1 MLPGMKY
8 LSADTI
14 ARKPINEEGV
24 EVFDI
29 FGEDENEDDYPY
41 LLDGEWRGP
50 CDRPMFKD
58 LTYTLSSGFKEWR
71 PYFDFTKRFALKPLN
86 DRTWRIL
93 SLGDLGTWFD
103 HQLDTYLESAVASN
117 DLAMVQEL
125 CRTNHDPNQTFAC
138 SPRQSAY
145 AVQPIVGQAENFE
158 PDDILYGATPL
169 NLAVLN
175 GNEDIVRVL
184 IDAGADLN
192 KKDGRGRSAL
202 LCAVYGLD
210 TLTITPANLA
220 LISQTSPAHLSIIRN
235 CILPHPSI
243 TLSTL
248 NAPQDEIK
256 GITPLCLASY
266 LGKEVVVKC
275 LLEAGKVDVD
285 ATDRKGATAL
295 MYAVK
300 TLLRHGASPDQTDSN
315 GWSSIQYGQMYPEI
329 VQMFEEALRCKRPEV
344 LHLLTPPES
353 PQPRS
358 AASTLDRAADGSSNT
373 ALPHAL
379 SQSLVRYPLYYSK
392 LSSLLSSL
400 PAAQTISSKDGA
412 LTLQPSTSPSPNS
425 GSAANGRKSSSEVA
439 LAQQIQRTTHTAL
452 LEAIKLGDYMS
463 LQSLLM
469 APPVLNDTAG
479 SVSSGPNV
487 ALVNHHDPQTG
498 LTPLH
503 HALRTRP
510 LPSMETVKILYQA
523 GADMNAQSHY
533 GRTALHHLCRFS
545 LEHAL
550 APITDENTLVSNA
563 VAAATAAPSTPT
575 GVVIEEYKPSR
586 RKHRH
591 RTETSGSAG
600 SNHLTPMGKELPSSS
615 AASTTSSNDLS
626 TGPRHPHGTLI
637 DTGAVKSAS
646 PEEIQRASQ
655 HLAACCRLLL
665 RLGSLVNIADRHGN
679 TPLHFAVE
687 YGGVLEVVS
696 VLVKEGADNE
706 QRNTKGL
713 KPLDV
718 VRGEQSEEMRRILE
732 SGRSKSSGDGPDDGK
747 TDSKAV
753 VPAYHA
759 RDSILKPLNLP
770 ETLHEVDFQFNQVL
784 QNLEHYQNHTSV
796 SIETSLQYITDQ
808 ILLGWSPENQGAN
821 GYGQSQEE
829 YNADLVSS
837 LENLKYEL
845 ESTYELLMI
854 TEEQYRDVITFYE
867 TELDEMTRQNLTVL
881 TAYDSEKSKVTG
893 LYSVYTR
900 LIEQLE
906 ELEAENEGL
915 KTELEEKKRRG
926 LVSLGRLVNG
936 AMGGQWSGSRNG
948 TSISLAKRKAAMIK
962 KNADSLM
969 TTALDEE
976 HIGEGQDDDALA
988 SLPRPSMVLMSQ
1000 DMLSSNTSGGASA
1013 TGSHPLVLNHEGS
1026 VTFGGLDERE
1036 LTIPRPTSPTQT
1048 IISSSEQEPAFHSIA
1063 VLSQKVSLLEQELS
1077 SKTCDIKERD
1087 LLVGELS
1094 ELIEEQSRTFED
1106 EIKHRGE
1113 RIESLEKI
1121 IGRAEGG
1128 ENVQTLVDELAVRM
1142 IVQEDEQLKKQRIQS
1157 GIAPSLSACGD
1168 SASGR
1173 VSGDWTFLLKATG
1186 ASKKTL
1192 KSGQNEELMVE
1203 TLKQELQMSRTQT
1216 ARLELAN
1223 TSLKE
1228 RWQQAM
1234 HELEAVRKSEAQSE
1248 QEQQQNK
1255 HKQQQQQ
1262 QQQKKHHLKGDAGL
1276 GGSSNA
1282 NVVGTDVESLASTMI
1297 SSQKDPRVTRFF
1309 VPKQAGHIQDEPLL
1323 FSLDE
1328 NGQPQEEFPSLEEIE
1343 MVFEILMANLAEISR
1358 DAEEA
1363 DQRLLECNK
1372 AKEQIYQKCLFLDSL
1387 QKSLDENVDKIVSQP
1402 VKAGDSPPNFMQDQL
1417 KLQTQ
1422 LNQLMDQAESVT
1434 ALYDKLK
1441 KDLQDYKSEK
1451 QGRLRELDQV
1461 RDLMR
1466 KIGPQELLRG
1476 LLVKLDSDQQPNDA
1490 AAQARREAIA
1500 TAVAQG
1506 MELAAE
1512 LAGDDDNNNGNETRA
1527 NSQHWRNSCS
1537 VVDEGDMQDAI
1548 DSRLET
1554 ASIDYYTQ
1562 SCSISDHKLFI
1573 QSLCSTLYALQ
1584 MTTTHQIVSLKTS
1597 LAESRASLALADQE
1611 LSNLNDQIAGLY
1623 DEVGTLR
1630 NQLRGLQQELDRL
1643 IQHRKAEVEKVWE
1656 IVGEVKI
1663 TSGGALNRLDDD
1675 DECSVSS
1682 ADTKELNR
1690 KSSIQSRALASSSRY
1705 TAAAAG
1711 QGTSATAAT
1720 EGSGDSTTQVAST
1733 TIPGEKTRDMTGES
1747 DSIVAR
1753 SLSISRAERASALR
1767 RISSPQTLSENDE
1780 YTSGSHP
1787 PSRTSHD
1794 FSDPGS
1800 ELDRHALISA
1810 EMDKLR
1816 SVHLHLLSTITEYK
1830 KQISVVKDRNLKL
1843 VATLLD
1849 RERVRLWTADGQDEV
1864 ISAIVGQH
1872 GGNNLHN
1879 LGPHSTRH
1887 NVHNHQPYHRH
1898 QQQQQHNYHQH
1909 LGSTANASSSVGA
1922 ISLGGDGSST
1932 ALTGSSS
1939 SLTGLGALGLSS
1951 SLNPGI
1957 ASGAKKHHHLSLTAA
1972 EDGIKLLRCQLE
1984 RIRQS
1989 EMTRFTEMGIGLTM
2003 NYASLYNPAGSGAP
2017 SVAES
2022 VTGGGAAVDS
2032 LTATKGGGSQ
2042 TLAGRGGSK
2051 KVTLGNIGAGAST
2064 GGKTAVNLEAGVT
2077 PGAKV
2082 KSGEGKGEE
2091 AAFTKFEATLY
2102 SDEF

>member
-1 MLPGMKY
+1 MMMNL
-8 LSADTI
+8 AT
-14 ARKPINEEGV
+14 
-24 EVFDI
+24 
-29 FGEDENEDDYPY
+29 
-41 LLDGEWRGP
+41 
-50 CDRPMFKD
+50 
-58 LTYTLSSGFKEWR
+58 
-71 PYFDFTKRFALKPLN
+71 
-86 DRTWRIL
+86 
-93 SLGDLGTWFD
+93 
-103 HQLDTYLESAVASN
+103 AVASN
-117 DLAMVQEL
+117 DLALVQEL
-125 CRTNHDPNQTFAC
+125 CRAGQDPNQTFAC

-145 AVQPIVGQAENFE
+145 AVQPIILGRQAENFE

-175 GNEDIVRVL
+175 GNEEIVRVL

-192 KKDGRGRSAL
+192 KKDGRGRTPL

-220 LISQTSPAHLSIIRN
+220 LISQTSPAHLSILRH

-295 MYAVK
+295 MYAARDRHMAVVT

-329 VQMFEEALRCKRPEV
+329 VQMFEETLRCKRPEV

-353 PQPRS
+353 PQPIRTTVS
-358 AASTLDRAADGSSNT
+358 ALDRSADGSNNT
-373 ALPHAL
+373 ALPYAL

-400 PAAQTISSKDGA
+400 PAAQTITSKDGT
-412 LTLQPSTSPSPNS
+412 LTLQQSSP
-425 GSAANGRKSSSEVA
+425 ANGGNASGPKSSSEVA

-452 LEAIKLGDYMS
+452 LEAIKLGDFMS

-469 APPVLNDTAG
+469 APPTLNENGRNTAA
-479 SVSSGPNV
+479 SGGTGAGGTPNV

-550 APITDENTLVSNA
+550 SPIVDD
-563 VAAATAAPSTPT
+563 ATAAANAQAGTPT
-575 GVVIEEYKPSR
+575 SSTAGATLVDESRVHR

-591 RTETSGSAG
+591 RTNTNGSAS
-600 SNHLTPMGKELPSSS
+600 SNHLTPNGKDQPGSS

-637 DTGAVKSAS
+637 DTGAVKTAS
-646 PEEIQRASQ
+646 PEEIKRASK
-655 HLAACCRLLL
+655 HLADCCRLLL

-696 VLVKEGADNE
+696 VLVKEGADIE

-732 SGRSKSSGDGPDDGK
+732 SGRTPAPGDPAEPGSI
-747 TDSKAV
+747 TSHAV
-753 VPAYHA
+753 VPAYQA

-808 ILLGWSPENQGAN
+808 ILLGWSPDNQGAN
-821 GYGQSQEE
+821 GQVQSQEE

-854 TEEQYRDVITFYE
+854 TEEQYKDVITFYE

-881 TAYDSEKSKVTG
+881 TSYDSEKSKVSG
-893 LYSVYTR
+893 LYGIYTR

-936 AMGGQWSGSRNG
+936 AMGGSWTGTRNG
-948 TSISLAKRKAAMIK
+948 TPITLAKTKATLIK
-962 KNADSLM
+962 KNNEKSSLA

-976 HIGEGQDDDALA
+976 HVTQGSDGKLDG
-988 SLPRPSMVLMSQ
+988 LPRPNMVFASPAA
-1000 DMLSSNTSGGASA
+1000 LSIEVIQPGHDTLDGQ
-1013 TGSHPLVLNHEGS
+1013 EG
-1026 VTFGGLDERE
+1026 RE
-1036 LTIPRPTSPTQT
+1036 PIILRPTSPTQT
-1048 IISSSEQEPAFHSIA
+1048 ILSSSEEEPTMHTIA

-1087 LLVGELS
+1087 LLVSELTD
-1094 ELIEEQSRTFED
+1094 LIEEQSKAFD
-1106 EIKHRGE
+1106 GEIKSREE
-1113 RIESLEKI
+1113 RIDGLMKI
-1121 IGRAEGG
+1121 LGRAEEG
-1128 ENVQTLVDELAVRM
+1128 EPVQTLVDELAVKIM
-1142 IVQEDEQLKKQRIQS
+1142 VQEDEQIKRQR
-1157 GIAPSLSACGD
+1157 
-1168 SASGR
+1168 
-1173 VSGDWTFLLKATG
+1173 
-1186 ASKKTL
+1186 L
-1192 KSGQNEELMVE
+1192 KSGLVTPSSGSHHGDSSSVTSPVAADWSFVLKASAGKPLTDQDEQDMVA
-1203 TLKQELQMSRTQT
+1203 TLKHELDLSKAQT

-1223 TSLKE
+1223 ASLKE

-1234 HELEAVRKSEAQSE
+1234 HELEEIRQSEAANSDSQ
-1248 QEQQQNK
+1248 
-1255 HKQQQQQ
+1255 
-1262 QQQKKHHLKGDAGL
+1262 A
-1276 GGSSNA
+1276 GGSTTGSGTGAGRAGADA
-1282 NVVGTDVESLASTMI
+1282 NNSTSAS
-1297 SSQKDPRVTRFF
+1297 SSVVTRPRTTKVF
-1309 VPKQAGHIQDEPLL
+1309 VSKTPHNPQDEPL
-1323 FSLDE
+1323 FITIDE
-1328 NGQPQEEFPSLEEIE
+1328 NGKPQEEFPSLEEIE
-1343 MVFEILMANLAEISR
+1343 LVFEILMANLAEISR

-1363 DQRLLECNK
+1363 DARLQECNR
-1372 AKEQIYQKCLFLDSL
+1372 AKEQIYRKCLYLDGL
-1387 QKSLDENVDKIVSQP
+1387 QKSLDENVEKIVSQP
-1402 VKAGDSPPNFMQDQL
+1402 FKAESTQPNFMKEQL
-1417 KLQTQ
+1417 KLQNQ
-1422 LNQLMDQAESVT
+1422 LNELMEQAESVT
-1434 ALYDKLK
+1434 NYFNKLK
-1441 KDLQDYKSEK
+1441 KDLQDYKEEK
-1451 QGRLRELDQV
+1451 QSRLKDLDRVRE
-1461 RDLMR
+1461 LMR

-1476 LLVKLDSDQQPNDA
+1476 LLVKLEGSQPEDA
-1490 AAQARREAIA
+1490 VTERRREAIA
-1500 TAVAQG
+1500 AAVAQG

-1512 LAGDDDNNNGNETRA
+1512 MAADEDNANAERA
-1527 NSQHWRNSCS
+1527 SSQLWRNSCS
-1537 VVDEGDMQDAI
+1537 VVDEGDDQEAI
-1548 DSRLET
+1548 DSRLTT
-1554 ASIDYYTQ
+1554 ASIDHYTQ

-1597 LAESRASLALADQE
+1597 LAESRASLVLADQE

-1663 TSGGALNRLDDD
+1663 TGGGLSKLMDDD
-1675 DECSVSS
+1675 DEGSVSS
-1682 ADTKELNR
+1682 ADTAR
-1690 KSSIQSRALASSSRY
+1690 KSSIQSRALATSSRY
-1705 TAAAAG
+1705 STALGGAGLG
-1711 QGTSATAAT
+1711 QGDMN
-1720 EGSGDSTTQVAST
+1720 GDSTGTLVNSVNGSGIGGGGGHDT
-1733 TIPGEKTRDMTGES
+1733 GSKTGGDR
-1747 DSIVAR
+1747 DSIAR
-1753 SLSISRAERASALR
+1753 SLSISRAERASVLR
-1767 RISSPQTLSENDE
+1767 RVSSPPTLSENDE
-1780 YTSGSHP
+1780 ESFSTP
-1787 PSRTSHD
+1787 PSRASHEY
-1794 FSDPGS
+1794 SDRGSMGGGS

-1830 KQISVVKDRNLKL
+1830 KQITVVKDRNLKL

-1872 GGNNLHN
+1872 GGGHNSHNNSATPLAA
-1879 LGPHSTRH
+1879 
-1887 NVHNHQPYHRH
+1887 QPAYS
-1898 QQQQQHNYHQH
+1898 
-1909 LGSTANASSSVGA
+1909 GSGASSNTVGA
-1922 ISLGGDGSST
+1922 VSMGESFVAPPGSSNNNGM
-1932 ALTGSSS
+1932 AGSMSS
-1939 SLTGLGALGLSS
+1939 VN
-1951 SLNPGI
+1951 LNPGV
-1957 ASGAKKHHHLSLTAA
+1957 AAGTKKHHHLSLTAA

-1989 EMTRFTEMGIGLTM
+1989 EITRFTEMGVGLTM
-2003 NYASLYNPAGSGAP
+2003 NYSSLYPG
-2017 SVAES
+2017 
-2022 VTGGGAAVDS
+2022 
-2032 LTATKGGGSQ
+2032 
-2042 TLAGRGGSK
+2042 
-2051 KVTLGNIGAGAST
+2051 IGANAGTGAGGVGGVAGADGST
-2064 GGKTAVNLEAGVT
+2064 LIPPAVGRKNGD
-2077 PGAKV
+2077 
-2082 KSGEGKGEE
+2082 S
-2091 AAFTKFEATLY
+2091 AFSRFEATLY
-2102 SDEF
+2102 SDLEKRYGA

>member
-1 MLPGMKY
+1 MNL
-8 LSADTI
+8 A
-14 ARKPINEEGV
+14 
-24 EVFDI
+24 
-29 FGEDENEDDYPY
+29 
-41 LLDGEWRGP
+41 
-50 CDRPMFKD
+50 
-58 LTYTLSSGFKEWR
+58 
-71 PYFDFTKRFALKPLN
+71 
-86 DRTWRIL
+86 
-93 SLGDLGTWFD
+93 
-103 HQLDTYLESAVASN
+103 QAVASN
-117 DLAMVQEL
+117 DLALVQEL
-125 CRTNHDPNQTFAC
+125 CKNGQDPNQTFAC

-145 AVQPIVGQAENFE
+145 AVQPIMGHAENFE

-175 GNEDIVRVL
+175 GNENIVRVL

-192 KKDGRGRSAL
+192 KKDGRGRTPL

-220 LISQTSPAHLSIIRN
+220 LISQTSPAHLSILRN

-266 LGKEVVVKC
+266 LGKEIVVKC

-295 MYAVK
+295 MYAARDRHMPVVK

-329 VQMFEEALRCKRPEV
+329 VQLFEETLRCKRPEV

-353 PQPRS
+353 PQPRTSVS
-358 AASTLDRAADGSSNT
+358 ALDRTADGASNT
-373 ALPHAL
+373 AVPYAL

-400 PAAQTISSKDGA
+400 PVAQTITSKDGA
-412 LTLQPSTSPSPNS
+412 LTLQQSVAAGS
-425 GSAANGRKSSSEVA
+425 GGRKTSSEIA
-439 LAQQIQRTTHTAL
+439 LTQQIQRTTHAAL

-469 APPVLNDTAG
+469 SPPTLNDGNHNGQNGASNT
-479 SVSSGPNV
+479 PNV

-510 LPSMETVKILYQA
+510 LPSVETVKILYQA

-550 APITDENTLVSNA
+550 APVADDASAAA
-563 VAAATAAPSTPT
+563 VAASQATASAAISSSAPGAVTDD
-575 GVVIEEYKPSR
+575 SR
-586 RKHRH
+586 SGRRGNRH
-591 RTETSGSAG
+591 RTETNGSGG
-600 SNHLTPMGKELPSSS
+600 SNHLTPNGREGPASS

-626 TGPRHPHGTLI
+626 TGPRNPHAVLL
-637 DTGAVKSAS
+637 DVGAVKTAS
-646 PEEIQRASQ
+646 PEEIKRASK
-655 HLAACCRLLL
+655 HLADCCRLLL

-696 VLVKEGADNE
+696 VLVKEGADIE

-732 SGRSKSSGDGPDDGK
+732 SGRSKTAGETAEDGA
-747 TDSKAV
+747 TISNAL
-753 VPAYHA
+753 VPTYQA

-821 GYGQSQEE
+821 GAGQSQEE

-881 TAYDSEKSKVTG
+881 TSYDSEKSKVTG
-893 LYSVYTR
+893 LYSIYTR

-926 LVSLGRLVNG
+926 LVSLGRLVHG
-936 AMGGQWSGSRNG
+936 AMGGQWSGTRSG
-948 TSISLAKRKAAMIK
+948 SSISLAKRKAAAIRR
-962 KNADSLM
+962 NNEGHSVNG
-969 TTALDEE
+969 LDEQLSDIAE
-976 HIGEGQDDDALA
+976 SKLEELPQPDMVLAYQDDAGTTLA
-988 SLPRPSMVLMSQ
+988 DGSGNNSDSAGRSQENELTVPRPS
-1000 DMLSSNTSGGASA
+1000 
-1013 TGSHPLVLNHEGS
+1013 
-1026 VTFGGLDERE
+1026 
-1036 LTIPRPTSPTQT
+1036 SPTQT
-1048 IISSSEQEPAFHSIA
+1048 VLSSDNEPTLHTIA

-1087 LLVGELS
+1087 LLVGELTD
-1094 ELIEEQSRTFED
+1094 LIEQQSRAFD
-1106 EIKHRGE
+1106 GEIKSREE
-1113 RIESLEKI
+1113 RIDSLI
-1121 IGRAEGG
+1121 SILGRAEGG
-1128 ENVQTLVDELAVRM
+1128 EQVQALVDELAAKMKVHD
-1142 IVQEDEQLKKQRIQS
+1142 DETIKKQRIHS
-1157 GIAPSLSACGD
+1157 GLAGD
-1168 SASGR
+1168 RTPGTA
-1173 VSGDWTFLLKATG
+1173 SGDWSFLLAASSGAKDAAEQGEQDLVAKLKHELEMSKAE
-1186 ASKKTL
+1186 S
-1192 KSGQNEELMVE
+1192 E
-1203 TLKQELQMSRTQT
+1203 
-1216 ARLELAN
+1216 RLEMAN
-1223 TSLKE
+1223 ASLKE

-1234 HELEAVRKSEAQSE
+1234 SELEDIRQSEAANSDQQSRVSSDGTE
-1248 QEQQQNK
+1248 I
-1255 HKQQQQQ
+1255 
-1262 QQQKKHHLKGDAGL
+1262 
-1276 GGSSNA
+1276 GGYSVVSSLTA
-1282 NVVGTDVESLASTMI
+1282 LA
-1297 SSQKDPRVTRFF
+1297 PRITKVF
-1309 VPKQAGHIQDEPLL
+1309 VSRHPHRPQDEPLL
-1323 FSLDE
+1323 VAIGED
-1328 NGQPQEEFPSLEEIE
+1328 GKPQETFPTLEEIE
-1343 MVFEILMANLAEISR
+1343 LVFEILMANLAEISR

-1363 DQRLLECNK
+1363 DLRLQECNR
-1372 AKEQIYQKCLFLDSL
+1372 AKQQIYQKCLYLDGL

-1402 VKAGDSPPNFMQDQL
+1402 FKADTQPSFMQDQL

-1422 LNQLMDQAESVT
+1422 LNQLMGQAESVT
-1434 ALYDKLK
+1434 ALYSRLK
-1441 KDLQDYKSEK
+1441 KDLQEYKDEK
-1451 QGRLRELDQV
+1451 QSRLRELDQV

-1476 LLVKLDSDQQPNDA
+1476 LLVKLEGDNPDDPA
-1490 AAQARREAIA
+1490 AINRREAIA
-1500 TAVAQG
+1500 AAVAQG

-1512 LAGDDDNNNGNETRA
+1512 IAAEEEHNNVGDRVA
-1527 NSQHWRNSCS
+1527 SQLWRNSCS
-1537 VVDEGDMQDAI
+1537 VIDEGDGQDAI
-1548 DSRLET
+1548 DSRLST
-1554 ASIDYYTQ
+1554 ASIDHYTQ

-1584 MTTTHQIVSLKTS
+1584 MTTSHQIVSLKTS
-1597 LAESRASLALADQE
+1597 LAESRASLVLADQE

-1663 TSGGALNRLDDD
+1663 TGGAMNRSPDDD
-1675 DECSVSS
+1675 DEASVSS
-1682 ADTKELNR
+1682 GDTAR

-1705 TAAAAG
+1705 SAALNASI
-1711 QGTSATAAT
+1711 GTGVTVVDGNGT
-1720 EGSGDSTTQVAST
+1720 PINGVLEGSKAGGD
-1733 TIPGEKTRDMTGES
+1733 RDS
-1747 DSIVAR
+1747 VVAR
-1753 SLSISRAERASALR
+1753 SISITRAERASVLR
-1767 RISSPQTLSENDE
+1767 RISSPPTLSENDE
-1780 YTSGSHP
+1780 ESMSIP
-1787 PSRTSHD
+1787 PSRASND
-1794 FSDPGS
+1794 FSDRGSTGGAS

-1872 GGNNLHN
+1872 GVSNHLTTSSACGNNPSN
-1879 LGPHSTRH
+1879 F
-1887 NVHNHQPYHRH
+1887 
-1898 QQQQQHNYHQH
+1898 
-1909 LGSTANASSSVGA
+1909 TATISMGENSSSSTLNSASGNGA
-1922 ISLGGDGSST
+1922 AASNG
-1932 ALTGSSS
+1932 GSSS
-1939 SLTGLGALGLSS
+1939 T
-1951 SLNPGI
+1951 LNPGI
-1957 ASGAKKHHHLSLTAA
+1957 AAGTKKHHHLSLTAA

-1984 RIRQS
+1984 RIRQC
-1989 EMTRFTEMGIGLTM
+1989 EMTRFTEMGIGLSM
-2003 NYASLYNPAGSGAP
+2003 NYSGLYPGGP
-2017 SVAES
+2017 SA
-2022 VTGGGAAVDS
+2022 
-2032 LTATKGGGSQ
+2032 
-2042 TLAGRGGSK
+2042 
-2051 KVTLGNIGAGAST
+2051 NGAST
-2064 GGKTAVNLEAGVT
+2064 TGRIAGATHGLDSENCSGGALPTGPASGGVGAAAAAGDATAQT
-2077 PGAKV
+2077 F
-2082 KSGEGKGEE
+2082 S
-2091 AAFTKFEATLY
+2091 KFEATLY
-2102 SDEF
+2102 SDLEHRYADLY

>member
-1 MLPGMKY
+1 MQNVNL
-8 LSADTI
+8 A
-14 ARKPINEEGV
+14 
-24 EVFDI
+24 
-29 FGEDENEDDYPY
+29 
-41 LLDGEWRGP
+41 
-50 CDRPMFKD
+50 
-58 LTYTLSSGFKEWR
+58 
-71 PYFDFTKRFALKPLN
+71 
-86 DRTWRIL
+86 
-93 SLGDLGTWFD
+93 
-103 HQLDTYLESAVASN
+103 QAVASN
-117 DLAMVQEL
+117 DLALVQEL
-125 CRTNHDPNQTFAC
+125 CRAGHDPNQTFAC

-145 AVQPIVGQAENFE
+145 AVQPIVAHAENFE

-220 LISQTSPAHLSIIRN
+220 LISQTSPAHLSILRN

-295 MYAVK
+295 MYAARDRHMAVVK

-353 PQPRS
+353 PQKPRPLLLS
-358 AASTLDRAADGSSNT
+358 SLDRAADGSSNA
-373 ALPHAL
+373 ALPYAL

-400 PAAQTISSKDGA
+400 SAAQTINSKDGA
-412 LTLQPSTSPSPNS
+412 LTLQPTSTITGAQSQS
-425 GSAANGRKSSSEVA
+425 GAANGNGTGAANGSGRKTSSEVA
-439 LAQQIQRTTHTAL
+439 LAQQIQRTTHSAL

-469 APPVLNDTAG
+469 APPTVNDTSGNGNNSSNG
-479 SVSSGPNV
+479 SNV

-550 APITDENTLVSNA
+550 APINDDANA
-563 VAAATAAPSTPT
+563 SGQGVASAGTATASTAAATTATAEDTQLNNSLA
-575 GVVIEEYKPSR
+575 KPNR
-586 RKHRH
+586 RNHRH

-600 SNHLTPMGKELPSSS
+600 SNHLMPTNKDLPGSS

-626 TGPRHPHGTLI
+626 TGPRHPHGNLL

-646 PEEIQRASQ
+646 PEEIKRASQ

-687 YGGVLEVVS
+687 YGGVLEVVE
-696 VLVKEGADNE
+696 VLVKEGADIE

-732 SGRSKSSGDGPDDGK
+732 SGRSNATVEVSEDGQAI
-747 TDSKAV
+747 SKAV
-753 VPAYHA
+753 VPAYHP

-829 YNADLVSS
+829 YNADLVAS

-867 TELDEMTRQNLTVL
+867 TELDEMTRQNLAVL
-881 TAYDSEKSKVTG
+881 TSYDSEKAKVNG

-926 LVSLGRLVNG
+926 LVSLGRLVHG
-936 AMGGQWSGSRNG
+936 ANVAGGQWSGSRNG
-948 TSISLAKRKAAMIK
+948 TPSLSLAKRKAAMIK
-962 KNADSLM
+962 QRNNNESLM
-969 TTALDEE
+969 STALDEE
-976 HIGEGQDDDALA
+976 QDPAAGGVLGGG
-988 SLPRPSMVLMSQ
+988 LPRPAMVLMSQ
-1000 DMLSSNTSGGASA
+1000 DLLANNGSPSTTGIESGSPRQG
-1013 TGSHPLVLNHEGS
+1013 HPMTLDHEGS
-1026 VTFGGLDERE
+1026 VAFGGLEDHE
-1036 LTIPRPTSPTQT
+1036 LTIPARPTSPSQT
-1048 IISSSEQEPAFHSIA
+1048 ILSASAEHEPTLHTIA

-1094 ELIEEQSRTFED
+1094 DLIEEQSRAFDD
-1106 EIKHRGE
+1106 EIKNREE
-1113 RIESLEKI
+1113 RIDSLMEILGRVEK
-1121 IGRAEGG
+1121 G
-1128 ENVQTLVDELAVRM
+1128 EPVETLVDELAVKM
-1142 IVQEDEQLKKQRIQS
+1142 LQEDEQTRKQQRVQS
-1157 GIAPSLSACGD
+1157 GFGPSLSACGGNGSGTATPAGEGN
-1168 SASGR
+1168 SANTKGR
-1173 VSGDWTFLLKATG
+1173 LSGDWLFLLRASGGGSGG
-1186 ASKKTL
+1186 AGGGAGGGNNSGIVKTEQGENDL
-1192 KSGQNEELMVE
+1192 VA
-1203 TLKQELQMSRTQT
+1203 TLKQELELSQAQT

-1223 TSLKE
+1223 ASLKE

-1234 HELEAVRKSEAQSE
+1234 QELEEIRLSEAQSG
-1248 QEQQQNK
+1248 QLRHQQQDEQAMSPK
-1255 HKQQQQQ
+1255 EEQLQQNELLQ
-1262 QQQKKHHLKGDAGL
+1262 
-1276 GGSSNA
+1276 GSGRSPSIC
-1282 NVVGTDVESLASTMI
+1282 GTEVDSVATTLVAPKRI
-1297 SSQKDPRVTRFF
+1297 TRAF
-1309 VPKQAGHIQDEPLL
+1309 VPKNAGHVQDEPLL
-1323 FSLDE
+1323 LTLDE
-1328 NGQPQEEFPSLEEIE
+1328 NGQAKEELPTLEEIE
-1343 MVFEILMANLAEISR
+1343 MVFEILMANLVEISR

-1363 DQRLLECNK
+1363 DQRLRECTK
-1372 AKEQIYQKCLFLDSL
+1372 AKEQIYQKCLHLDAL
-1387 QKSLDENVDKIVSQP
+1387 QRALDENVDKIVSQP
-1402 VKAGDSPPNFMQDQL
+1402 VKADDSAPSFMQEQL

-1422 LNQLMDQAESVT
+1422 LNQLMEQAESVT
-1434 ALYDKLK
+1434 NLYSKLK
-1441 KDLQDYKSEK
+1441 HDLQEYKEEK
-1451 QGRLRELDQV
+1451 QSRLRDLDQV

-1476 LLVKLDSDQQPNDA
+1476 LLAKLDSAQQPNDPA
-1490 AAQARREAIA
+1490 YQARREAIA
-1500 TAVAQG
+1500 AAVALG
-1506 MELAAE
+1506 MEQAAAE
-1512 LAGDDDNNNGNETRA
+1512 ELQSGIDGSNNNNNNNNNRVA
-1527 NSQHWRNSCS
+1527 SHLWRNSCS
-1537 VVDEGDMQDAI
+1537 VIDEGDGQDAI

-1584 MTTTHQIVSLKTS
+1584 MTTTHQIVSLKGS

-1663 TSGGALNRLDDD
+1663 TSGGGLNNGGLDNGDDD
-1675 DECSVSS
+1675 QGSVSS
-1682 ADTKELNR
+1682 ADTKGLNR

-1705 TAAAAG
+1705 SAALG
-1711 QGTSATAAT
+1711 QGGVDQQENNGGGAGSPVAA
-1720 EGSGDSTTQVAST
+1720 
-1733 TIPGEKTRDMTGES
+1733 IPGEGPSGPKTGEA
-1747 DSIVAR
+1747 DSIGAR
-1753 SLSISRAERASALR
+1753 SLSICRAERASVLR
-1767 RISSPQTLSENDE
+1767 RISSPPILSEMDE
-1780 YTSGSHP
+1780 LQQLQHHDATST
-1787 PSRTSHD
+1787 PSRASHD

-1800 ELDRHALISA
+1800 ANDLDRHALISA

-1872 GGNNLHN
+1872 GVSSGH
-1879 LGPHSTRH
+1879 GQGHYGYGHGHSSSTTAI
-1887 NVHNHQPYHRH
+1887 NA
-1898 QQQQQHNYHQH
+1898 
-1909 LGSTANASSSVGA
+1909 LGSSANASSSVGA
-1922 ISLGGDGSST
+1922 ITLGGDNNGSN
-1932 ALTGSSS
+1932 SSS
-1939 SLTGLGALGLSS
+1939 SLVGGSTLGGGSVGATSVSSTSLGMGGSS
-1951 SLNPGI
+1951 TNLNPGV

-1989 EMTRFTEMGIGLTM
+1989 EMTRFTEMGIGLTG
-2003 NYASLYNPAGSGAP
+2003 LYNHPVGGSRTP
-2017 SVAES
+2017 SVAGDLGVS
-2022 VTGGGAAVDS
+2022 VHGSGGLLSSRSKAKAAAAAAAAPVAV
-2032 LTATKGGGSQ
+2032 ATQ
-2042 TLAGRGGSK
+2042 
-2051 KVTLGNIGAGAST
+2051 
-2064 GGKTAVNLEAGVT
+2064 
-2077 PGAKV
+2077 
-2082 KSGEGKGEE
+2082 
-2091 AAFTKFEATLY
+2091 
-2102 SDEF
+2102 

>member
-1 MLPGMKY
+1 MNL
-8 LSADTI
+8 A
-14 ARKPINEEGV
+14 
-24 EVFDI
+24 
-29 FGEDENEDDYPY
+29 
-41 LLDGEWRGP
+41 
-50 CDRPMFKD
+50 
-58 LTYTLSSGFKEWR
+58 
-71 PYFDFTKRFALKPLN
+71 
-86 DRTWRIL
+86 
-93 SLGDLGTWFD
+93 
-103 HQLDTYLESAVASN
+103 QAVASN
-117 DLAMVQEL
+117 DLLLVQEL
-125 CRTNHDPNQTFAC
+125 CRNGQDPNQTFAC

-145 AVQPIVGQAENFE
+145 AVQPIMGHAANFE

-192 KKDGRGRSAL
+192 KKDGRGRTPL

-210 TLTITPANLA
+210 TTTITPANLA
-220 LISQTSPAHLSIIRN
+220 LISQTSPAHLSILRN

-295 MYAVK
+295 MYAARDRHMAVVK
-300 TLLRHGASPDQTDSN
+300 TLLRHGASPDQTASN

-329 VQMFEEALRCKRPEV
+329 VQMFEETLRCKRPEV

-353 PQPRS
+353 PQPRTTVS
-358 AASTLDRAADGSSNT
+358 ALDRSADGASNAT
-373 ALPHAL
+373 LPYAL

-400 PAAQTISSKDGA
+400 PVAQTISSKDGA
-412 LTLQPSTSPSPNS
+412 LTIQQST
-425 GSAANGRKSSSEVA
+425 AAAGGNRKSSSEMA
-439 LAQQIQRTTHTAL
+439 LAQQIQRTTHAAL

-469 APPVLNDTAG
+469 TPPTVNDSTNTG
-479 SVSSGPNV
+479 QTNNGNTPNV

-510 LPSMETVKILYQA
+510 LPSMEIVKILYQA

-550 APITDENTLVSNA
+550 SPIIDEGSAANA
-563 VAAATAAPSTPT
+563 VVQAASGSTIQGSSVDATAEDSAS
-575 GVVIEEYKPSR
+575 GR
-586 RKHRH
+586 RSNRQ
-591 RTETSGSAG
+591 RTETNGSGG
-600 SNHLTPMGKELPSSS
+600 PNHLNPNGKDGPGSS

-626 TGPRHPHGTLI
+626 TGPRHLQGTLP
-637 DTGAVKSAS
+637 DTSAVKTAS
-646 PEEIQRASQ
+646 PEEIRRASK
-655 HLAACCRLLL
+655 HLADCCRLLL

-696 VLVKEGADNE
+696 VLVKEGADIE
-706 QRNTKGL
+706 QRNTRGL

-718 VRGEQSEEMRRILE
+718 VRGEQSEEMRRILV
-732 SGRSKSSGDGPDDGK
+732 SGRSKANGEAIEGGAQAPRALK
-747 TDSKAV
+747 
-753 VPAYHA
+753 PAHQA

-808 ILLGWSPENQGAN
+808 ILLGWSPENQGAD
-821 GYGQSQEE
+821 GVGQSQEE
-829 YNADLVSS
+829 YNADLVTS

-881 TAYDSEKSKVTG
+881 TSYDSEKSKVSG
-893 LYSVYTR
+893 LYSIYTR

-926 LVSLGRLVNG
+926 LVSLGRLVHG
-936 AMGGQWSGSRNG
+936 AMGGQWSGARNG
-948 TSISLAKRKAAMIK
+948 TSISLAKRKAAMIRRNDTRSS
-962 KNADSLM
+962 NAP
-969 TTALDEE
+969 DEE
-976 HIGEGQDDDALA
+976 QLPVVAESKLEDLQRPDIGLVQSDPNVSSLDDSASGREGTGPKSEQRE
-988 SLPRPSMVLMSQ
+988 STFPRPSSPAQTLR
-1000 DMLSSNTSGGASA
+1000 SSDN
-1013 TGSHPLVLNHEGS
+1013 
-1026 VTFGGLDERE
+1026 
-1036 LTIPRPTSPTQT
+1036 
-1048 IISSSEQEPAFHSIA
+1048 EPALQTIA

-1087 LLVGELS
+1087 LLVRELTD
-1094 ELIEEQSRTFED
+1094 LIEEQSRAFEG
-1106 EIKHRGE
+1106 EIKSREE
-1113 RIESLEKI
+1113 RIDSLVGI
-1121 IGRAEGG
+1121 LGRAEEG
-1128 ENVQTLVDELAVRM
+1128 EQVQTLVDELAVKMR
-1142 IVQEDEQLKKQRIQS
+1142 VQEDEQAKKQHMHC
-1157 GIAPSLSACGD
+1157 GSLSAKTPGN
-1168 SASGR
+1168 
-1173 VSGDWTFLLKATG
+1173 VSGDWSFLLKASSTSIADVEKG
-1186 ASKKTL
+1186 EQDLVATL
-1192 KSGQNEELMVE
+1192 KHEL
-1203 TLKQELQMSRTQT
+1203 ELSKAQSE
-1216 ARLELAN
+1216 RLEMAN
-1223 TSLKE
+1223 ANLKE

-1234 HELEAVRKSEAQSE
+1234 NELEEIRQSEAASSDLTGSIDEADIGDQSTV
-1248 QEQQQNK
+1248 
-1255 HKQQQQQ
+1255 
-1262 QQQKKHHLKGDAGL
+1262 
-1276 GGSSNA
+1276 SSLTVLN
-1282 NVVGTDVESLASTMI
+1282 S
-1297 SSQKDPRVTRFF
+1297 RVTKVF
-1309 VPKQAGHIQDEPLL
+1309 VSKHPQHPQDEPLL
-1323 FSLDE
+1323 VAIDE
-1328 NGQPQEEFPSLEEIE
+1328 EGKPQEVFPTLEEIE
-1343 MVFEILMANLAEISR
+1343 LVFEILMANLAEISR

-1363 DQRLLECNK
+1363 ALRLQECNR
-1372 AKEQIYQKCLFLDSL
+1372 AKEQIYKQCLHLDGL
-1387 QKSLDENVDKIVSQP
+1387 QKSLDENVEKIVSQP
-1402 VKAGDSPPNFMQDQL
+1402 FKADTQPNFMQEQL

-1422 LNQLMDQAESVT
+1422 LNQLMGQAESVT
-1434 ALYDKLK
+1434 NLYNGLK
-1441 KDLQDYKSEK
+1441 RDMQDYQEEK
-1451 QGRLRELDQV
+1451 ESRLKELDHV

-1476 LLVKLDSDQQPNDA
+1476 LLVKLEADNPDDPA
-1490 AAQARREAIA
+1490 AVNRREAIA
-1500 TAVAQG
+1500 AAVAQG

-1512 LAGDDDNNNGNETRA
+1512 IAAEEEHNTGDRA
-1527 NSQHWRNSCS
+1527 VSQLWRQSCS
-1537 VVDEGDMQDAI
+1537 VIDEGDVQDAI
-1548 DSRLET
+1548 DSRLST
-1554 ASIDYYTQ
+1554 ASIDHYTQ

-1584 MTTTHQIVSLKTS
+1584 MTTSHQIVSLKTS
-1597 LAESRASLALADQE
+1597 LAESRASLVLADQE

-1630 NQLRGLQQELDRL
+1630 NQLQGLQQELDRL

-1663 TSGGALNRLDDD
+1663 TGGMNRLDDD
-1675 DECSVSS
+1675 DEGSVSS
-1682 ADTKELNR
+1682 TDTTQ

-1705 TAAAAG
+1705 SAALNASISAG
-1711 QGTSATAAT
+1711 VTVVDGNGTPINGIPDGGKA
-1720 EGSGDSTTQVAST
+1720 GGD
-1733 TIPGEKTRDMTGES
+1733 RDS
-1747 DSIVAR
+1747 VVAR
-1753 SLSISRAERASALR
+1753 SVSLSRAERASVLR
-1767 RISSPQTLSENDE
+1767 RISSPPTLSENDE
-1780 YTSGSHP
+1780 EAMSIP
-1787 PSRTSHD
+1787 PSRASND
-1794 FSDPGS
+1794 FSDRGSTGGAS

-1830 KQISVVKDRNLKL
+1830 TQITVVKDRNLKL

-1872 GGNNLHN
+1872 GMNSHSHVATSASGN
-1879 LGPHSTRH
+1879 
-1887 NVHNHQPYHRH
+1887 
-1898 QQQQQHNYHQH
+1898 
-1909 LGSTANASSSVGA
+1909 NASSLAGT
-1922 ISLGGDGSST
+1922 ISLENSSST
-1932 ALTGSSS
+1932 TLNSSGGSGSTGTTASISGSSS
-1939 SLTGLGALGLSS
+1939 T
-1951 SLNPGI
+1951 LNPGI
-1957 ASGAKKHHHLSLTAA
+1957 AAGSKKHHHLSLTAA

-1984 RIRQS
+1984 RIRQC
-1989 EMTRFTEMGIGLTM
+1989 EMTRFTEMGIGLSM
-2003 NYASLYNPAGSGAP
+2003 NYSGLYPGGA
-2017 SVAES
+2017 S
-2022 VTGGGAAVDS
+2022 VTASSANRRGVGADHGSDVKNSVNGAGVAAGPTGTSVGG
-2032 LTATKGGGSQ
+2032 K
-2042 TLAGRGGSK
+2042 
-2051 KVTLGNIGAGAST
+2051 GAGADATSQT
-2064 GGKTAVNLEAGVT
+2064 F
-2077 PGAKV
+2077 
-2082 KSGEGKGEE
+2082 S
-2091 AAFTKFEATLY
+2091 KFEATLY
-2102 SDEF
+2102 SDLENRYGSQGF

>member
-1 MLPGMKY
+1 MNL
-8 LSADTI
+8 A
-14 ARKPINEEGV
+14 
-24 EVFDI
+24 
-29 FGEDENEDDYPY
+29 
-41 LLDGEWRGP
+41 
-50 CDRPMFKD
+50 
-58 LTYTLSSGFKEWR
+58 
-71 PYFDFTKRFALKPLN
+71 
-86 DRTWRIL
+86 
-93 SLGDLGTWFD
+93 
-103 HQLDTYLESAVASN
+103 QAVASN
-117 DLAMVQEL
+117 DLALVQEL
-125 CRTNHDPNQTFAC
+125 CKNGQDPNQTFAC

-145 AVQPIVGQAENFE
+145 AVQPIMGHAENFE

-192 KKDGRGRSAL
+192 KKDGRGRTPL

-220 LISQTSPAHLSIIRN
+220 LISQTSPAHLSILRN

-266 LGKEVVVKC
+266 LGKEIVVKC

-295 MYAVK
+295 MYAARDRHMPVVK

-315 GWSSIQYGQMYPEI
+315 GWSSIQYGQMYSEI
-329 VQMFEEALRCKRPEV
+329 VQLFEETLRCKRPEV

-358 AASTLDRAADGSSNT
+358 SVSALDRTADGASTT
-373 ALPHAL
+373 AVPYAL

-400 PAAQTISSKDGA
+400 PVAQTITSKDGA
-412 LTLQPSTSPSPNS
+412 LTLQQ
-425 GSAANGRKSSSEVA
+425 SAASASGTRKTSSEIA
-439 LAQQIQRTTHTAL
+439 LTQQIQRTTHAAL

-469 APPVLNDTAG
+469 SPPTLNEGTHHGQIGA
-479 SVSSGPNV
+479 SNTPNV

-550 APITDENTLVSNA
+550 APVGEDAS
-563 VAAATAAPSTPT
+563 AATAAASQAPSGTAMSASAP
-575 GVVIEEYKPSR
+575 GVTDESR
-586 RKHRH
+586 SGRRVNRH
-591 RTETSGSAG
+591 RTETNGSGG
-600 SNHLTPMGKELPSSS
+600 SNHLAPNGKEGPGSS

-626 TGPRHPHGTLI
+626 TGHRNHHATLL
-637 DTGAVKSAS
+637 DVGAVKTAS
-646 PEEIQRASQ
+646 PEEIKRASK
-655 HLAACCRLLL
+655 HLADCCRLLL

-696 VLVKEGADNE
+696 VLVKEGADIE

-732 SGRSKSSGDGPDDGK
+732 SGRSKTNGEATEDGA
-747 TDSKAV
+747 TVSNAL

-821 GYGQSQEE
+821 GVGQSQEE

-881 TAYDSEKSKVTG
+881 TSYDSEKSKVTG
-893 LYSVYTR
+893 LYSIYTR

-926 LVSLGRLVNG
+926 LVSLGRLVHG
-936 AMGGQWSGSRNG
+936 AMGGQWSGTRSGSN
-948 TSISLAKRKAAMIK
+948 ISLAKRKAATIRRH
-962 KNADSLM
+962 NEGHSVHV
-969 TTALDEE
+969 LDEQLSDIAESRLEELPLADTATVSKINAGEACADGNGDSFSNVRRSLE
-976 HIGEGQDDDALA
+976 HDLA
-988 SLPRPSMVLMSQ
+988 VSGPSSPAHTGP
-1000 DMLSSNTSGGASA
+1000 SSDN
-1013 TGSHPLVLNHEGS
+1013 E
-1026 VTFGGLDERE
+1026 
-1036 LTIPRPTSPTQT
+1036 PTLHT
-1048 IISSSEQEPAFHSIA
+1048 IA

-1087 LLVGELS
+1087 LLVGELTD
-1094 ELIEEQSRTFED
+1094 LIEQQSKAFD
-1106 EIKHRGE
+1106 GEIKSREE
-1113 RIESLEKI
+1113 RIDSLI
-1121 IGRAEGG
+1121 NILGRAEGG
-1128 ENVQTLVDELAVRM
+1128 EQVQALVDELAVKM
-1142 IVQEDEQLKKQRIQS
+1142 KLQDDEMMKKQRIHS
-1157 GIAPSLSACGD
+1157 DLGGD
-1168 SASGR
+1168 RTPGTASGNW
-1173 VSGDWTFLLKATG
+1173 SFLLKASSAAKDTAEQG
-1186 ASKKTL
+1186 EQDLVATL
-1192 KSGQNEELMVE
+1192 KHELE
-1203 TLKQELQMSRTQT
+1203 MSK
-1216 ARLELAN
+1216 AESERLEMAN
-1223 TSLKE
+1223 ASLKE

-1234 HELEAVRKSEAQSE
+1234 SELEDIRQSEAANSDHQSKVSSDGTE
-1248 QEQQQNK
+1248 NGACSAVSSLTALAPRITKVFVSK
-1255 HKQQQQQ
+1255 HP
-1262 QQQKKHHLKGDAGL
+1262 HR
-1276 GGSSNA
+1276 
-1282 NVVGTDVESLASTMI
+1282 
-1297 SSQKDPRVTRFF
+1297 P
-1309 VPKQAGHIQDEPLL
+1309 QDEPLL
-1323 FSLDE
+1323 IAIGED
-1328 NGQPQEEFPSLEEIE
+1328 GKPQETFPTLEEIE
-1343 MVFEILMANLAEISR
+1343 LVFEILMANLAEISR

-1363 DQRLLECNK
+1363 DLRLQECNR
-1372 AKEQIYQKCLFLDSL
+1372 AKQQIYKKCLYLDGL

-1402 VKAGDSPPNFMQDQL
+1402 FKAGTQPSFMQDQL

-1422 LNQLMDQAESVT
+1422 LNQLMGQAESVT
-1434 ALYDKLK
+1434 ALYSRLK
-1441 KDLQDYKSEK
+1441 KDLQEYKDEK
-1451 QGRLRELDQV
+1451 QSRLRELDQV

-1476 LLVKLDSDQQPNDA
+1476 LLVKLEGDNPDDPA
-1490 AAQARREAIA
+1490 AINRREAIA
-1500 TAVAQG
+1500 AAVAQG

-1512 LAGDDDNNNGNETRA
+1512 IAAEEEHNNVGDRVA
-1527 NSQHWRNSCS
+1527 SQLWRNSCS
-1537 VVDEGDMQDAI
+1537 VIDEGDGQDAI
-1548 DSRLET
+1548 DSRLST
-1554 ASIDYYTQ
+1554 ASIDHYTQ

-1584 MTTTHQIVSLKTS
+1584 MTTSHQIVSLKTS
-1597 LAESRASLALADQE
+1597 LAESRASLVLADQE

-1630 NQLRGLQQELDRL
+1630 NQLSGLQQELDRL

-1663 TSGGALNRLDDD
+1663 TGGAMNRSPDDD
-1675 DECSVSS
+1675 DEASVSS
-1682 ADTKELNR
+1682 GDTAR

-1705 TAAAAG
+1705 STALNASV
-1711 QGTSATAAT
+1711 GTGVTVVDGNGT
-1720 EGSGDSTTQVAST
+1720 PINGVLEGSKAGGD
-1733 TIPGEKTRDMTGES
+1733 RDS
-1747 DSIVAR
+1747 VVAR
-1753 SLSISRAERASALR
+1753 SVSITRAERASVLR
-1767 RISSPQTLSENDE
+1767 RISSPPTLSENDE
-1780 YTSGSHP
+1780 ESMSIP
-1787 PSRTSHD
+1787 PSRASND
-1794 FSDPGS
+1794 FSVRGSTGGAS

-1830 KQISVVKDRNLKL
+1830 KQITVVKDRNLKL

-1872 GGNNLHN
+1872 GLGNHLATSSASGNNTHN
-1879 LGPHSTRH
+1879 
-1887 NVHNHQPYHRH
+1887 
-1898 QQQQQHNYHQH
+1898 
-1909 LGSTANASSSVGA
+1909 SSGA
-1922 ISLGGDGSST
+1922 ISMGENSSSST
-1932 ALTGSSS
+1932 LNSASGNGTAASNGGSSS
-1939 SLTGLGALGLSS
+1939 T
-1951 SLNPGI
+1951 LNPGI
-1957 ASGAKKHHHLSLTAA
+1957 AAGTKKHHHLSLTAA

-1984 RIRQS
+1984 RIRQC
-1989 EMTRFTEMGIGLTM
+1989 EMTRFTEMGIGLSM
-2003 NYASLYNPAGSGAP
+2003 NYSGLYPGGSSASGPSSTGRVTGAVHGLNTDNCSGGSLPAGP
-2017 SVAES
+2017 
-2022 VTGGGAAVDS
+2022 
-2032 LTATKGGGSQ
+2032 
-2042 TLAGRGGSK
+2042 
-2051 KVTLGNIGAGAST
+2051 AS
-2064 GGKTAVNLEAGVT
+2064 AGV
-2077 PGAKV
+2077 GAV
-2082 KSGEGKGEE
+2082 
-2091 AAFTKFEATLY
+2091 AAASDATAQTFSKFEATLY
-2102 SDEF
+2102 SDLEHRYADLY

>member
-1 MLPGMKY
+1 MNL
-8 LSADTI
+8 A
-14 ARKPINEEGV
+14 
-24 EVFDI
+24 
-29 FGEDENEDDYPY
+29 
-41 LLDGEWRGP
+41 
-50 CDRPMFKD
+50 
-58 LTYTLSSGFKEWR
+58 
-71 PYFDFTKRFALKPLN
+71 
-86 DRTWRIL
+86 
-93 SLGDLGTWFD
+93 
-103 HQLDTYLESAVASN
+103 QAVASN
-117 DLAMVQEL
+117 DLAMVQDL
-125 CRTNHDPNQTFAC
+125 CRSGQDPNQTFAC

-145 AVQPIVGQAENFE
+145 AVQPIHGHAENFE

-220 LISQTSPAHLSIIRN
+220 LISQTSPAHLSILRH

-243 TLSTL
+243 TLTTL

-295 MYAVK
+295 MYAARDRHMAVVK

-353 PQPRS
+353 PQPRN
-358 AASTLDRAADGSSNT
+358 AASSLDRAADGSSNT
-373 ALPHAL
+373 ALPYAL

-400 PAAQTISSKDGA
+400 PAAQSVASKDGA
-412 LTLQPSTSPSPNS
+412 LALQPSTSNGTGS
-425 GSAANGRKSSSEVA
+425 GANGRKTSSEVA

-469 APPVLNDTAG
+469 APPALNDTAG
-479 SVSSGPNV
+479 GVASGPNV

-550 APITDENTLVSNA
+550 APITDDNTGSNT
-563 VAAATAAPSTPT
+563 ATATNAAPTT
-575 GVVIEEYKPSR
+575 GIVIDETRANR
-586 RKHRH
+586 RKNRH

-600 SNHLTPMGKELPSSS
+600 SNHLMPMGKELPSSS

-646 PEEIQRASQ
+646 PEEIQRASL
-655 HLAACCRLLL
+655 HLATCCRLLL

-687 YGGVLEVVS
+687 YGGVLEVVN
-696 VLVKEGADNE
+696 VLVKAGADIE

-732 SGRSKSSGDGPDDGK
+732 SGRSNKSGEGAEDSQAI
-747 TDSKAV
+747 SKAV

-867 TELDEMTRQNLTVL
+867 TELDEMNRQNLTVL
-881 TAYDSEKSKVTG
+881 TSYDSEKSKVTG

-926 LVSLGRLVNG
+926 LVSLGRLVHG

-962 KNADSLM
+962 KNNESLM
-969 TTALDEE
+969 STALDEE
-976 HIGEGQDDDALA
+976 QMPEGHDPEG
-988 SLPRPSMVLMSQ
+988 LPRPAMVLMSQ
-1000 DMLSSNTSGGASA
+1000 DLLSNANGASTSGGHL
-1013 TGSHPLVLNHEGS
+1013 TVLNHEGS
-1026 VTFGGLDERE
+1026 VALGVPDDRE
-1036 LTIPRPTSPTQT
+1036 MTIPRPCSPTQT
-1048 IISSSEQEPAFHSIA
+1048 IMSSSEQEPTLHTIA
-1063 VLSQKVSLLEQELS
+1063 VLSQKVSLLELELS

-1087 LLVGELS
+1087 LLVGELTD
-1094 ELIEEQSRTFED
+1094 LIEEQSKSFDD
-1106 EIKHRGE
+1106 EIKNREE
-1113 RIESLEKI
+1113 RIDSLVKI
-1121 IGRAEGG
+1121 LGRAEKG
-1128 ENVQTLVDELAVRM
+1128 EQVQTLVDELAVKM
-1142 IVQEDEQLKKQRIQS
+1142 MVQEDEQFKKQRTQS
-1157 GIAPSLSACGD
+1157 GIAASLSACGD
-1168 SASGR
+1168 STPGR
-1173 VSGDWTFLLKATG
+1173 ISGDWSILLKATG
-1186 ASKKTL
+1186 GSRTL
-1192 KSGQNEELMVE
+1192 KADQGEQDIMDV
-1203 TLKQELQMSRTQT
+1203 LKQELDLFRAQT

-1223 TSLKE
+1223 ASLKE

-1234 HELEAVRKSEAQSE
+1234 NELEDIRQSEAQSE
-1248 QEQQQNK
+1248 QQQRN
-1255 HKQQQQQ
+1255 
-1262 QQQKKHHLKGDAGL
+1262 QQQKGDSTQGCSGA
-1276 GGSSNA
+1276 S
-1282 NVVGTDVESLASTMI
+1282 VCGTDVGSLASTLV
-1297 SSQKDPRVTRFF
+1297 STKLGPRVTKVF
-1309 VPKQAGHIQDEPLL
+1309 VPKRPNNAQDEPLL
-1323 FSLDE
+1323 LAMDE
-1328 NGQPQEEFPSLEEIE
+1328 NGQPQEEFPTLEEIE

-1363 DQRLLECNK
+1363 DQRLRECNK
-1372 AKEQIYQKCLFLDSL
+1372 VKEQIYQKCLFLDGL
-1387 QKSLDENVDKIVSQP
+1387 QRALDENVDKIVSQP
-1402 VKAGDSPPNFMQDQL
+1402 VKAADSQPNFMEEQL
-1417 KLQTQ
+1417 KLQAQ
-1422 LNQLMDQAESVT
+1422 LNQLMEQAESVT
-1434 ALYDKLK
+1434 GLYSKLR
-1441 KDLQDYKSEK
+1441 KDMQEYKDEK
-1451 QGRLRELDQV
+1451 QVRLQELDQV

-1476 LLVKLDSDQQPNDA
+1476 LLVKLDSAQQPNDA
-1490 AAQARREAIA
+1490 ATQARREAIA
-1500 TAVAQG
+1500 SAVAQG

-1512 LAGDDDNNNGNETRA
+1512 LAVDDDGNGLDNRA
-1527 NSQHWRNSCS
+1527 QSQLWRNSSS

-1597 LAESRASLALADQE
+1597 LAESRASLVLADQE

-1663 TSGGALNRLDDD
+1663 TSGGGLNRMEDD
-1675 DECSVSS
+1675 DEASISS

-1705 TAAAAG
+1705 
-1711 QGTSATAAT
+1711 SAPLGNGAT
-1720 EGSGDSTTQVAST
+1720 GEGEASATTQVAINGGGGS
-1733 TIPGEKTRDMTGES
+1733 GEGSKTGEG
-1747 DSIVAR
+1747 DSVVAR
-1753 SLSISRAERASALR
+1753 SLSISRAKRASVLR
-1767 RISSPQTLSENDE
+1767 RISSPPILSENDE
-1780 YTSGSHP
+1780 DAMSIP
-1787 PSRTSHD
+1787 PSRASHD

-1800 ELDRHALISA
+1800 EIDRHALISA

-1872 GGNNLHN
+1872 G
-1879 LGPHSTRH
+1879 SS
-1887 NVHNHQPYHRH
+1887 HNHGSHTSH
-1898 QQQQQHNYHQH
+1898 HAVHS
-1909 LGSTANASSSVGA
+1909 LGSSANASSSVGA
-1922 ISLGGDGSST
+1922 ISLGGDGSTLVSSN
-1932 ALTGSSS
+1932 GSSN
-1939 SLTGLGALGLSS
+1939 SLGGLGSS
-1951 SLNPGI
+1951 TNLNPGV

-1984 RIRQS
+1984 RIRQC

-2003 NYASLYNPAGSGAP
+2003 NYSSLYQQPGSGAA
-2017 SVAES
+2017 SVAGSVSGGPSES
-2022 VTGGGAAVDS
+2022 LGPK
-2032 LTATKGGGSQ
+2032 TKGKLGGGSSLG
-2042 TLAGRGGSK
+2042 TVPEDKGSNSNGAATNAK
-2051 KVTLGNIGAGAST
+2051 KG
-2064 GGKTAVNLEAGVT
+2064 
-2077 PGAKV
+2077 GAKDE
-2082 KSGEGKGEE
+2082 EGT
-2091 AAFTKFEATLY
+2091 FSKFEATLY
-2102 SDEF
+2102 SDLENRYSDKGF

>member
-1 MLPGMKY
+1 MNL
-8 LSADTI
+8 A
-14 ARKPINEEGV
+14 
-24 EVFDI
+24 
-29 FGEDENEDDYPY
+29 
-41 LLDGEWRGP
+41 
-50 CDRPMFKD
+50 
-58 LTYTLSSGFKEWR
+58 
-71 PYFDFTKRFALKPLN
+71 
-86 DRTWRIL
+86 
-93 SLGDLGTWFD
+93 
-103 HQLDTYLESAVASN
+103 QAVASN
-117 DLAMVQEL
+117 DLALVQEL
-125 CRTNHDPNQTFAC
+125 CKNGQDPNQTFAC

-145 AVQPIVGQAENFE
+145 AVQPIMGHAENFE

-192 KKDGRGRSAL
+192 KKDGRGRTPL

-220 LISQTSPAHLSIIRN
+220 LISQTSPAHLSILRN

-266 LGKEVVVKC
+266 LGKEIVVKC

-295 MYAVK
+295 MYAARDRHMSVVK

-329 VQMFEEALRCKRPEV
+329 VQLFEETLRCKRPEV

-353 PQPRS
+353 PQPRTSVS
-358 AASTLDRAADGSSNT
+358 ALDRTADGASNT
-373 ALPHAL
+373 AVPYAL

-400 PAAQTISSKDGA
+400 PVAQTITSKDGA
-412 LTLQPSTSPSPNS
+412 LTLQQ
-425 GSAANGRKSSSEVA
+425 SAAATTGARKTSSEIA
-439 LAQQIQRTTHTAL
+439 LTQQIQRTTHAAL

-469 APPVLNDTAG
+469 SPPTLNDGAHHGQNGASNT
-479 SVSSGPNV
+479 PNV

-550 APITDENTLVSNA
+550 APVADDASAAAAAASSAAVSSTPSAVTDESR
-563 VAAATAAPSTPT
+563 S
-575 GVVIEEYKPSR
+575 SR
-586 RKHRH
+586 RTNRH
-591 RTETSGSAG
+591 RTETNGSGG
-600 SNHLTPMGKELPSSS
+600 SNHLTPNGREGPGSS

-626 TGPRHPHGTLI
+626 TGPRHPHGTLL
-637 DTGAVKSAS
+637 DVGAVKTAS
-646 PEEIQRASQ
+646 PDEIKRASK
-655 HLAACCRLLL
+655 HLADCCRLLL

-696 VLVKEGADNE
+696 VLVKEGADIE

-732 SGRSKSSGDGPDDGK
+732 SGRSKTAGEAAEDGV
-747 TDSKAV
+747 TISNAL
-753 VPAYHA
+753 VPAYQA

-821 GYGQSQEE
+821 GAGQSQEE

-881 TAYDSEKSKVTG
+881 TSYDSEKSKVTG
-893 LYSVYTR
+893 LYSIYTR

-926 LVSLGRLVNG
+926 LVSLGRLVHG
-936 AMGGQWSGSRNG
+936 AMGGQWSGTRSGSN
-948 TSISLAKRKAAMIK
+948 ISLAKRKAAAIRR
-962 KNADSLM
+962 NNEGHSGN
-969 TTALDEE
+969 ALDEQLSDIAE
-976 HIGEGQDDDALA
+976 SKLEELPQPDTVLGSQTDVDATPTGGNGNTANSTGRSQESELTG
-988 SLPRPSMVLMSQ
+988 PRP
-1000 DMLSSNTSGGASA
+1000 G
-1013 TGSHPLVLNHEGS
+1013 
-1026 VTFGGLDERE
+1026 
-1036 LTIPRPTSPTQT
+1036 SPTQT
-1048 IISSSEQEPAFHSIA
+1048 VHSTENEPTLHTIA

-1087 LLVGELS
+1087 LLVGELTD
-1094 ELIEEQSRTFED
+1094 LIEQQSRAFD
-1106 EIKHRGE
+1106 GEIKSREE
-1113 RIESLEKI
+1113 RIDSLI
-1121 IGRAEGG
+1121 NILGRAEGG
-1128 ENVQTLVDELAVRM
+1128 EQVQALVDELAVKMKPQDDEM
-1142 IVQEDEQLKKQRIQS
+1142 IKKQRTQH
-1157 GIAPSLSACGD
+1157 GPTGD
-1168 SASGR
+1168 RTPGAA
-1173 VSGDWTFLLKATG
+1173 SGDWSFLLKASSG
-1186 ASKKTL
+1186 ANDSTEQGEQGLVATL
-1192 KSGQNEELMVE
+1192 KHELE
-1203 TLKQELQMSRTQT
+1203 MSK
-1216 ARLELAN
+1216 AESERLEMAN
-1223 TSLKE
+1223 ASLKE

-1234 HELEAVRKSEAQSE
+1234 SELEDIRRSEAANSDQQSRVSSDGTE
-1248 QEQQQNK
+1248 IGTHSAVSSITALAPK
-1255 HKQQQQQ
+1255 ITKVFVSRHP
-1262 QQQKKHHLKGDAGL
+1262 HH
-1276 GGSSNA
+1276 
-1282 NVVGTDVESLASTMI
+1282 
-1297 SSQKDPRVTRFF
+1297 P
-1309 VPKQAGHIQDEPLL
+1309 QDEPLL
-1323 FSLDE
+1323 VAIGED
-1328 NGQPQEEFPSLEEIE
+1328 GKPQETFPTLEEIE
-1343 MVFEILMANLAEISR
+1343 LVFEILMANLAEISR

-1363 DQRLLECNK
+1363 DLRLQECNR
-1372 AKEQIYQKCLFLDSL
+1372 AKQQIYQKCLYLDGL

-1402 VKAGDSPPNFMQDQL
+1402 FKADTQPSFMQDQL

-1422 LNQLMDQAESVT
+1422 LNQLMGQAESVT
-1434 ALYDKLK
+1434 ALYSRLK
-1441 KDLQDYKSEK
+1441 RDLQEYKEEK
-1451 QGRLRELDQV
+1451 QSRLKELDQV

-1476 LLVKLDSDQQPNDA
+1476 LLVKLEGDNPDDPA
-1490 AAQARREAIA
+1490 AINRHEAIA
-1500 TAVAQG
+1500 AAVAQG

-1512 LAGDDDNNNGNETRA
+1512 IAAEEEHNNIGDRVA
-1527 NSQHWRNSCS
+1527 SQLWRNSCS
-1537 VVDEGDMQDAI
+1537 VIDEGDVQDAI
-1548 DSRLET
+1548 DSRLST
-1554 ASIDYYTQ
+1554 ASIDHYTQ

-1584 MTTTHQIVSLKTS
+1584 MTTSHQIVSLKTS
-1597 LAESRASLALADQE
+1597 LAESRASLVLADQE

-1663 TSGGALNRLDDD
+1663 TGGAMNRSPDDD
-1675 DECSVSS
+1675 DEASVSS
-1682 ADTKELNR
+1682 GDTAR

-1705 TAAAAG
+1705 
-1711 QGTSATAAT
+1711 SATLNASIGT
-1720 EGSGDSTTQVAST
+1720 GVTVVDGNGTPINGVLEGSKAGGD
-1733 TIPGEKTRDMTGES
+1733 RDS
-1747 DSIVAR
+1747 VVAR
-1753 SLSISRAERASALR
+1753 SISITRAERASVLR
-1767 RISSPQTLSENDE
+1767 RISSPPTLSENDE
-1780 YTSGSHP
+1780 ESMSIP
-1787 PSRTSHD
+1787 PSRASND
-1794 FSDPGS
+1794 FSDRGSTGGAS

-1830 KQISVVKDRNLKL
+1830 KQITVVKDRNLKL

-1872 GGNNLHN
+1872 GLNNHLATSSASGNN
-1879 LGPHSTRH
+1879 
-1887 NVHNHQPYHRH
+1887 
-1898 QQQQQHNYHQH
+1898 
-1909 LGSTANASSSVGA
+1909 ASNSAGA
-1922 ISLGGDGSST
+1922 ISMGENSSSST
-1932 ALTGSSS
+1932 LNSSGGSGAAVSNGGSSS
-1939 SLTGLGALGLSS
+1939 T
-1951 SLNPGI
+1951 LNPGI
-1957 ASGAKKHHHLSLTAA
+1957 AAGTKKHHHLSLTAA

-1984 RIRQS
+1984 RIRQC
-1989 EMTRFTEMGIGLTM
+1989 EMTRFTEMGIGLSM
-2003 NYASLYNPAGSGAP
+2003 NYSGLYP
-2017 SVAES
+2017 
-2022 VTGGGAAVDS
+2022 
-2032 LTATKGGGSQ
+2032 GGS
-2042 TLAGRGGSK
+2042 S
-2051 KVTLGNIGAGAST
+2051 VSGAST
-2064 GGKTAVNLEAGVT
+2064 AGIVAGAVHGLDTKNCSGGTLPAGPASGGVGAVSSGGDATAQT
-2077 PGAKV
+2077 F
-2082 KSGEGKGEE
+2082 S
-2091 AAFTKFEATLY
+2091 KFEATLY
-2102 SDEF
+2102 SDLEYRYADLY

>member
-1 MLPGMKY
+1 MNL
-8 LSADTI
+8 A
-14 ARKPINEEGV
+14 
-24 EVFDI
+24 
-29 FGEDENEDDYPY
+29 
-41 LLDGEWRGP
+41 
-50 CDRPMFKD
+50 
-58 LTYTLSSGFKEWR
+58 
-71 PYFDFTKRFALKPLN
+71 
-86 DRTWRIL
+86 
-93 SLGDLGTWFD
+93 
-103 HQLDTYLESAVASN
+103 QAVASN

-125 CRTNHDPNQTFAC
+125 CRNGQDPNETFAC

-145 AVQPIVGQAENFE
+145 AVQPIHGHAENFE

-184 IDAGADLN
+184 ISAGADLN

-220 LISQTSPAHLSIIRN
+220 LISQTSPAHLSILRN

-243 TLSTL
+243 TLTTL

-295 MYAVK
+295 MYAARDRHMAVVK

-358 AASTLDRAADGSSNT
+358 AASSLDRAADGSRNT

-400 PAAQTISSKDGA
+400 PAAQSVTSKDGSLA
-412 LTLQPSTSPSPNS
+412 LQPNSS
-425 GSAANGRKSSSEVA
+425 GSGSNGRKTSSEVA

-469 APPVLNDTAG
+469 APPALNDTAG
-479 SVSSGPNV
+479 GVGSGPNV

-550 APITDENTLVSNA
+550 APITDDN
-563 VAAATAAPSTPT
+563 T
-575 GVVIEEYKPSR
+575 GVNATNTTTPATTGIVIEEPRAR
-586 RKHRH
+586 RKNRH

-600 SNHLTPMGKELPSSS
+600 SNHLMPMGREVPSSS

-687 YGGVLEVVS
+687 YGGVLEVVK
-696 VLVKEGADNE
+696 VLVKEGADIE

-718 VRGEQSEEMRRILE
+718 VRGEQSEDMRRILE
-732 SGRSKSSGDGPDDGK
+732 GGRSNSSGERAEDGQAI
-747 TDSKAV
+747 SKAI

-867 TELDEMTRQNLTVL
+867 TELDEMNRQNLTVL
-881 TAYDSEKSKVTG
+881 TSYDSEKSKVTG

-926 LVSLGRLVNG
+926 LVSLGRLVHG
-936 AMGGQWSGSRNG
+936 AMGGQWSGTRNG

-962 KNADSLM
+962 KNNESLM
-969 TTALDEE
+969 STALDEE
-976 HIGEGQDDDALA
+976 QMPEGQGE
-988 SLPRPSMVLMSQ
+988 SLPRPAMVLMSQ
-1000 DMLSSNTSGGASA
+1000 DSLANNTFGTCNSGG
-1013 TGSHPLVLNHEGS
+1013 HPVVLDNEGS
-1026 VTFGGLDERE
+1026 VAFGGLDEKDM
-1036 LTIPRPTSPTQT
+1036 IPRPCSPTQT
-1048 IISSSEQEPAFHSIA
+1048 ILSSSEQEPTLHTIA

-1077 SKTCDIKERD
+1077 SKTCDITERE
-1087 LLVGELS
+1087 LLVGELTD
-1094 ELIEEQSRTFED
+1094 LIEEQSREFEG
-1106 EIKHRGE
+1106 EIKSREE
-1113 RIESLEKI
+1113 RIDSLVKI
-1121 IGRAEGG
+1121 LGRAEEG
-1128 ENVQTLVDELAVRM
+1128 EQVQTLVDELAVKM
-1142 IVQEDEQLKKQRIQS
+1142 MLQEDEQIKRQRIQS
-1157 GIAPSLSACGD
+1157 GIAPSLSACGE
-1168 SASGR
+1168 STPGR
-1173 VSGDWTFLLKATG
+1173 VSGDWSFLLKASG
-1186 ASKKTL
+1186 GSKSL
-1192 KSGQNEELMVE
+1192 KDGLGDQDIVE
-1203 TLKQELQMSRTQT
+1203 ALKQELDLSRAQT

-1223 TSLKE
+1223 ASLKE

-1234 HELEAVRKSEAQSE
+1234 HELEDIRLSEAQSE
-1248 QEQQQNK
+1248 QQEG
-1255 HKQQQQQ
+1255 QQQQQ
-1262 QQQKKHHLKGDAGL
+1262 MGDAQA
-1276 GGSSNA
+1276 GSGAS
-1282 NVVGTDVESLASTMI
+1282 VCGTDVGSVASTLV
-1297 SSQKDPRVTRFF
+1297 SSKLGPRVTHVF
-1309 VPKQAGHIQDEPLL
+1309 VPKRPNNAQDEPLL
-1323 FSLDE
+1323 LAMGD
-1328 NGQPQEEFPSLEEIE
+1328 NGKPQEEFPTLEEIE

-1358 DAEEA
+1358 DTEEA
-1363 DQRLLECNK
+1363 DQRLRECNK
-1372 AKEQIYQKCLFLDSL
+1372 VKEQIYQKCLFLDEL
-1387 QKSLDENVDKIVSQP
+1387 QRSLDENVDKIVSQP
-1402 VKAGDSPPNFMQDQL
+1402 VKAADSQPNFMQEQL

-1434 ALYDKLK
+1434 GLYNKLK
-1441 KDLQDYKSEK
+1441 TDLQEYKDEK
-1451 QGRLRELDQV
+1451 QVRLRELDQV

-1476 LLVKLDSDQQPNDA
+1476 LLIKLDSAQPNDA
-1490 AAQARREAIA
+1490 TAQARREAIA

-1512 LAGDDDNNNGNETRA
+1512 LAVDDDGNGLDNRVG
-1527 NSQHWRNSCS
+1527 SQLWRNSCS

-1597 LAESRASLALADQE
+1597 LAESRASLVLADQE
-1611 LSNLNDQIAGLY
+1611 LSNLNEQIAGLY

-1663 TSGGALNRLDDD
+1663 TSGGGVNRLDDD
-1675 DECSVSS
+1675 DDGSISS

-1705 TAAAAG
+1705 SVALG
-1711 QGTSATAAT
+1711 NGTGDGDVAITSQAVAVNGGGGGGGGGSG
-1720 EGSGDSTTQVAST
+1720 EGSKRGDGDSV
-1733 TIPGEKTRDMTGES
+1733 
-1747 DSIVAR
+1747 VAR
-1753 SLSISRAERASALR
+1753 SLSISRAERASVLR
-1767 RISSPQTLSENDE
+1767 RISSPPILSENDE
-1780 YTSGSHP
+1780 DAMSIP
-1787 PSRTSHD
+1787 PSRASND

-1800 ELDRHALISA
+1800 EIDRHALISA

-1872 GGNNLHN
+1872 GSS
-1879 LGPHSTRH
+1879 HSHGSHTNH
-1887 NVHNHQPYHRH
+1887 HAVHA
-1898 QQQQQHNYHQH
+1898 
-1909 LGSTANASSSVGA
+1909 LGSSASSVGA
-1922 ISLGGDGSST
+1922 ISLGGDGST
-1932 ALTGSSS
+1932 LAGSSS
-1939 SLTGLGALGLSS
+1939 SLSGLGGPTN
-1951 SLNPGI
+1951 LNPGV

-1984 RIRQS
+1984 RIRQC

-2003 NYASLYNPAGSGAP
+2003 NYSGLYQPPSGTASVAGSVSGGP
-2017 SVAES
+2017 PES
-2022 VTGGGAAVDS
+2022 LGPK
-2032 LTATKGGGSQ
+2032 TKGKLGGGSSLD
-2042 TLAGRGGSK
+2042 TVPEDKGTSPNGGATQAK
-2051 KVTLGNIGAGAST
+2051 KG
-2064 GGKTAVNLEAGVT
+2064 
-2077 PGAKV
+2077 GAKD
-2082 KSGEGKGEE
+2082 KEDTFS
-2091 AAFTKFEATLY
+2091 KFEATLY
-2102 SDEF
+2102 SDLENRYSDKGF

>member
-1 MLPGMKY
+1 MMMNL
-8 LSADTI
+8 AT
-14 ARKPINEEGV
+14 
-24 EVFDI
+24 
-29 FGEDENEDDYPY
+29 
-41 LLDGEWRGP
+41 
-50 CDRPMFKD
+50 
-58 LTYTLSSGFKEWR
+58 
-71 PYFDFTKRFALKPLN
+71 
-86 DRTWRIL
+86 
-93 SLGDLGTWFD
+93 
-103 HQLDTYLESAVASN
+103 AVASN
-117 DLAMVQEL
+117 DLGLVQEL
-125 CRTNHDPNQTFAC
+125 CRANQDPNQTFAC

-145 AVQPIVGQAENFE
+145 AVQPIMGRQAENFE

-175 GNEDIVRVL
+175 GNEDIVRCL

-192 KKDGRGRSAL
+192 KKDGRGRTPL

-220 LISQTSPAHLSIIRN
+220 LISQTSPAHLSILRN

-266 LGKEVVVKC
+266 LGKEVVVRC

-295 MYAVK
+295 MYAARDRHMAVVT
-300 TLLRHGASPDQTDSN
+300 TLLRHGASPDQTDNN

-329 VQMFEEALRCKRPEV
+329 VQLFEETLRCKRPEV

-353 PQPRS
+353 PQPVSTIIS
-358 AASTLDRAADGSSNT
+358 ALDRSADGSNNT
-373 ALPHAL
+373 ALPYAL

-400 PAAQTISSKDGA
+400 PAAQTITSKDGT
-412 LTLQPSTSPSPNS
+412 LTLQQSTPST
-425 GSAANGRKSSSEVA
+425 ANAGPKSSSEVA

-452 LEAIKLGDYMS
+452 LEAIKLGDFMS

-469 APPVLNDTAG
+469 SPPTLNENGRSAAAG
-479 SVSSGPNV
+479 GGGGGTPNV

-550 APITDENTLVSNA
+550 SPVTDDTQTAAHNA
-563 VAAATAAPSTPT
+563 QAMAAASTNGANIAT
-575 GVVIEEYKPSR
+575 NIEESRAHR
-586 RKHRH
+586 RKNRH
-591 RTETSGSAG
+591 RTDTNGSAS
-600 SNHLTPMGKELPSSS
+600 SNHLTPNGKDQPGSS

-626 TGPRHPHGTLI
+626 TGPRYPHGTLI
-637 DTGAVKSAS
+637 DTGAVKTAS
-646 PEEIQRASQ
+646 PEEIQRASK
-655 HLAACCRLLL
+655 HLADCCRLLL

-696 VLVKEGADNE
+696 VLVKEGADIE

-732 SGRSKSSGDGPDDGK
+732 SGRQQASGESTEPGSSA
-747 TDSKAV
+747 TKAV
-753 VPAYHA
+753 VPAYQA

-808 ILLGWSPENQGAN
+808 ILLGWSPDNQGAN
-821 GYGQSQEE
+821 GQVQSQEE
-829 YNADLVSS
+829 YNADLVTS
-837 LENLKYEL
+837 LENLKFEL

-854 TEEQYRDVITFYE
+854 TEEQYKDVITFYE

-881 TAYDSEKSKVTG
+881 TSYDSEKSKVSG
-893 LYSVYTR
+893 LYGIYTR

-936 AMGGQWSGSRNG
+936 AMGGSWSGTRNG
-948 TSISLAKRKAAMIK
+948 NTITLAKTKAALIK
-962 KNADSLM
+962 KNNEKSSLA

-976 HIGEGQDDDALA
+976 HLIDDTDGKLDG
-988 SLPRPSMVLMSQ
+988 LPRPNMVFASPVAMSIDTVKAGQ
-1000 DMLSSNTSGGASA
+1000 DSQVG
-1013 TGSHPLVLNHEGS
+1013 HEEK
-1026 VTFGGLDERE
+1026 DH
-1036 LTIPRPTSPTQT
+1036 TIPRPTSPTHTAHT
-1048 IISSSEQEPAFHSIA
+1048 ILSSTEEEPTMHTIA

-1087 LLVGELS
+1087 LLVSELS
-1094 ELIEEQSRTFED
+1094 DLIEEQSKAFD
-1106 EIKHRGE
+1106 GEIKSREE
-1113 RIESLEKI
+1113 RFDSLMTI
-1121 IGRAEGG
+1121 LGRAEEG
-1128 ENVQTLVDELAVRM
+1128 EQVRTLVDELAVKIM
-1142 IVQEDEQLKKQRIQS
+1142 VQEDEQIKRQRLAS
-1157 GIAPSLSACGD
+1157 GIVTPSVAGHGD
-1168 SASGR
+1168 SSSSPMTA
-1173 VSGDWTFLLKATG
+1173 DWSFVLKAS
-1186 ASKKTL
+1186 ASKPLADQGEQDMVATL
-1192 KSGQNEELMVE
+1192 KHEL
-1203 TLKQELQMSRTQT
+1203 ELSKAQT

-1223 TSLKE
+1223 DSLKE

-1234 HELEAVRKSEAQSE
+1234 HELEGVRQSEAANSDS
-1248 QEQQQNK
+1248 QN
-1255 HKQQQQQ
+1255 
-1262 QQQKKHHLKGDAGL
+1262 GGGANGAGT
-1276 GGSSNA
+1276 GGA
-1282 NVVGTDVESLASTMI
+1282 GGAGTDGNNSSTSSSSLVI
-1297 SSQKDPRVTRFF
+1297 RPRATKVF
-1309 VPKQAGHIQDEPLL
+1309 VSKAPHNPQDEPL
-1323 FSLDE
+1323 FITIDD
-1328 NGQPQEEFPSLEEIE
+1328 NGNPQEEFPSLEEIE
-1343 MVFEILMANLAEISR
+1343 LVFEILMANLAEISQ

-1363 DQRLLECNK
+1363 DARLQECTRAK
-1372 AKEQIYQKCLFLDSL
+1372 AQIYRKCLYLDGL
-1387 QKSLDENVDKIVSQP
+1387 QKTLDENVEKIVSQP
-1402 VKAGDSPPNFMQDQL
+1402 FKADTQPNFMKEQL
-1417 KLQTQ
+1417 KLQSQ
-1422 LNQLMDQAESVT
+1422 LNELMDQAESVT
-1434 ALYDKLK
+1434 AYYNKLK
-1441 KDLQDYKSEK
+1441 TDLQDYREEK
-1451 QGRLRELDQV
+1451 QSKLKDLDRVRE
-1461 RDLMR
+1461 LMR

-1476 LLVKLDSDQQPNDA
+1476 LLVKLEGSQPEDA
-1490 AAQARREAIA
+1490 ATEKRREAIA
-1500 TAVAQG
+1500 AAVAQG

-1512 LAGDDDNNNGNETRA
+1512 MAAEEDNANAERA
-1527 NSQHWRNSCS
+1527 SSQLWRNSCS
-1537 VVDEGDMQDAI
+1537 VVDEGDDQEAI
-1548 DSRLET
+1548 DSRLST
-1554 ASIDYYTQ
+1554 ASIDHYTQ

-1597 LAESRASLALADQE
+1597 LAESRASLVLADQE

-1663 TSGGALNRLDDD
+1663 TGGMNKILDDD
-1675 DECSVSS
+1675 DEGSVSS
-1682 ADTKELNR
+1682 ADTAR
-1690 KSSIQSRALASSSRY
+1690 KSSIQSRALATSSRY
-1705 TAAAAG
+1705 STALGGSGLG
-1711 QGTSATAAT
+1711 QGES
-1720 EGSGDSTTQVAST
+1720 
-1733 TIPGEKTRDMTGES
+1733 TGES
-1747 DSIVAR
+1747 TGTLVNSVNDVNVGGGNGGGSKAGGDRDSVSR
-1753 SLSISRAERASALR
+1753 SLSISRAERASVLR
-1767 RISSPQTLSENDE
+1767 RVSSPPTLSENDE
-1780 YTSGSHP
+1780 DNFSIP
-1787 PSRTSHD
+1787 PSRASCEY
-1794 FSDPGS
+1794 SDRGSMAGGS

-1830 KQISVVKDRNLKL
+1830 KQITVVKDRNLKL

-1849 RERVRLWTADGQDEV
+1849 RERVRLWTSDGQDEV

-1872 GGNNLHN
+1872 GGGHN
-1879 LGPHSTRH
+1879 SHNQLTNGASTL
-1887 NVHNHQPYHRH
+1887 VAQPAYSGG
-1898 QQQQQHNYHQH
+1898 
-1909 LGSTANASSSVGA
+1909 GSSNTVGA
-1922 ISLGGDGSST
+1922 VSMGESYVAPPNSNNNGG
-1932 ALTGSSS
+1932 LTGCSS
-1939 SLTGLGALGLSS
+1939 ANH
-1951 SLNPGI
+1951 LNPGV
-1957 ASGAKKHHHLSLTAA
+1957 AAGTKKHHHLSLTAA
-1972 EDGIKLLRCQLE
+1972 EDGIKLLKCQLE
-1984 RIRQS
+1984 RIRQC
-1989 EMTRFTEMGIGLTM
+1989 EMTRFAEMGVGLTM
-2003 NYASLYNPAGSGAP
+2003 NYSSLYPGGVDIASGGNNG
-2017 SVAES
+2017 V
-2022 VTGGGAAVDS
+2022 GGA
-2032 LTATKGGGSQ
+2032 GGVTVTDG
-2042 TLAGRGGSK
+2042 TLMVPGVG
-2051 KVTLGNIGAGAST
+2051 T
-2064 GGKTAVNLEAGVT
+2064 GGKNDESTFG
-2077 PGAKV
+2077 
-2082 KSGEGKGEE
+2082 S
-2091 AAFTKFEATLY
+2091 KFEATLY
-2102 SDEF
+2102 SDLENRYGA

>member
-1 MLPGMKY
+1 MMMNL
-8 LSADTI
+8 AT
-14 ARKPINEEGV
+14 
-24 EVFDI
+24 
-29 FGEDENEDDYPY
+29 
-41 LLDGEWRGP
+41 
-50 CDRPMFKD
+50 
-58 LTYTLSSGFKEWR
+58 
-71 PYFDFTKRFALKPLN
+71 
-86 DRTWRIL
+86 
-93 SLGDLGTWFD
+93 
-103 HQLDTYLESAVASN
+103 AVASN
-117 DLAMVQEL
+117 DLALVQEL
-125 CRTNHDPNQTFAC
+125 CRAGQDPNQTFAC

-145 AVQPIVGQAENFE
+145 AVQPIMGRQAENFE

-192 KKDGRGRSAL
+192 KKDGRGRTPL

-220 LISQTSPAHLSIIRN
+220 LISQTSPAHLSILRN

-295 MYAVK
+295 MYAARDRHMAVVT

-329 VQMFEEALRCKRPEV
+329 VQMFEETLRCKRPEV

-353 PQPRS
+353 PQPIRS
-358 AASTLDRAADGSSNT
+358 TVSALDRSADGSNNT
-373 ALPHAL
+373 ALPYAL

-400 PAAQTISSKDGA
+400 PAAQTITSKDGT
-412 LTLQPSTSPSPNS
+412 LTLQQSTPT
-425 GSAANGRKSSSEVA
+425 ANAGPKSSSEIA

-452 LEAIKLGDYMS
+452 LEAIKLGDFMS

-469 APPVLNDTAG
+469 SPPTLNENGRSAAAG
-479 SVSSGPNV
+479 GGGGGTPNV

-550 APITDENTLVSNA
+550 SPIIDDAQT
-563 VAAATAAPSTPT
+563 AAHNSQAMATASANGANVATN
-575 GVVIEEYKPSR
+575 IEESRAHR
-586 RKHRH
+586 RKNRH
-591 RTETSGSAG
+591 RTDTNGSAG
-600 SNHLTPMGKELPSSS
+600 SNHLTPNGKEQPGSS

-637 DTGAVKSAS
+637 DTGAVKTAS
-646 PEEIQRASQ
+646 PEEIQRASK
-655 HLAACCRLLL
+655 HLADCCRLLL

-696 VLVKEGADNE
+696 VLVKEGADIE

-732 SGRSKSSGDGPDDGK
+732 SGRQQASGESTEPGSSVA
-747 TDSKAV
+747 KAV
-753 VPAYHA
+753 VPAYQA

-784 QNLEHYQNHTSV
+784 QNLEHYQNHTS
-796 SIETSLQYITDQ
+796 
-808 ILLGWSPENQGAN
+808 GAN
-821 GYGQSQEE
+821 GQVQSQEE

-837 LENLKYEL
+837 LENLKFEL

-854 TEEQYRDVITFYE
+854 TEEQYKDVITFYE

-881 TAYDSEKSKVTG
+881 TSYDSEKSKVSG
-893 LYSVYTR
+893 LYGIYTR

-936 AMGGQWSGSRNG
+936 AMGGSWSGTRNG
-948 TSISLAKRKAAMIK
+948 STISLAKTKAALIK
-962 KNADSLM
+962 KNNEKSSLV

-976 HIGEGQDDDALA
+976 HLIEDSDGRLDG
-988 SLPRPSMVLMSQ
+988 LPRPNMVFASPAA
-1000 DMLSSNTSGGASA
+1000 LSIDTAKA
-1013 TGSHPLVLNHEGS
+1013 DHDSHVRHEEKELN
-1026 VTFGGLDERE
+1026 
-1036 LTIPRPTSPTQT
+1036 IPRPISPTHTAHT
-1048 IISSSEQEPAFHSIA
+1048 ILSSTEEEPTMHTIA

-1087 LLVGELS
+1087 LLVSELTD
-1094 ELIEEQSRTFED
+1094 LIEEQSKAFGE
-1106 EIKHRGE
+1106 EIKSREE
-1113 RIESLEKI
+1113 RIDSLMKI
-1121 IGRAEGG
+1121 LGRAEEG
-1128 ENVQTLVDELAVRM
+1128 EQVQSLVDELAVKIM
-1142 IVQEDEQLKKQRIQS
+1142 VQEDEQIKRQRLAS
-1157 GIAPSLSACGD
+1157 GIVTPNGASQGD
-1168 SASGR
+1168 SSSVTGPVAA
-1173 VSGDWTFLLKATG
+1173 DWSFVLKAS
-1186 ASKKTL
+1186 ASKPLADQGEQDMVATL
-1192 KSGQNEELMVE
+1192 KHEL
-1203 TLKQELQMSRTQT
+1203 ELSKAQT

-1223 TSLKE
+1223 DSLKE

-1234 HELEAVRKSEAQSE
+1234 HELEGVRQSEAANSDL
-1248 QEQQQNK
+1248 QNG
-1255 HKQQQQQ
+1255 
-1262 QQQKKHHLKGDAGL
+1262 GDANGAGA
-1276 GGSSNA
+1276 GGA
-1282 NVVGTDVESLASTMI
+1282 GRASTDGNDWATA
-1297 SSQKDPRVTRFF
+1297 SSLITRPRTTKVYVSKT
-1309 VPKQAGHIQDEPLL
+1309 PHNPQDEPL
-1323 FSLDE
+1323 FITIDE
-1328 NGQPQEEFPSLEEIE
+1328 NGNPQEEFPSLEEIE
-1343 MVFEILMANLAEISR
+1343 LVFEILMANLAEISR

-1363 DQRLLECNK
+1363 DARLQECSR
-1372 AKEQIYQKCLFLDSL
+1372 AKEQIYRKCLYLDGL
-1387 QKSLDENVDKIVSQP
+1387 QKTLDENVEKIVSQP
-1402 VKAGDSPPNFMQDQL
+1402 FKADTQPNFMKEQL
-1417 KLQTQ
+1417 KLQNQ
-1422 LNQLMDQAESVT
+1422 LNELMDQAESVT
-1434 ALYDKLK
+1434 TYYNKLK
-1441 KDLQDYKSEK
+1441 KDLQDYKEEK
-1451 QGRLRELDQV
+1451 QSKLKDLDRVRE
-1461 RDLMR
+1461 LMR

-1476 LLVKLDSDQQPNDA
+1476 LLVKLEGSQPDDA
-1490 AAQARREAIA
+1490 AAERRREAIA
-1500 TAVAQG
+1500 AAVAQG

-1512 LAGDDDNNNGNETRA
+1512 LAAEEDNANAERA
-1527 NSQHWRNSCS
+1527 SSQLWRNSCS
-1537 VVDEGDMQDAI
+1537 VIDEGDDQEAI
-1548 DSRLET
+1548 DSRLST
-1554 ASIDYYTQ
+1554 ASIDHYTQ

-1597 LAESRASLALADQE
+1597 LAESRASLVLADQE

-1663 TSGGALNRLDDD
+1663 TGGGLNKALDDD
-1675 DECSVSS
+1675 DEGSVSS
-1682 ADTKELNR
+1682 ADTAR
-1690 KSSIQSRALASSSRY
+1690 KSSIQSRALATSSRY
-1705 TAAAAG
+1705 STALGGSGLG
-1711 QGTSATAAT
+1711 QG
-1720 EGSGDSTTQVAST
+1720 EGNGDSTGTLVNSISDGNGVGGNGGGPKA
-1733 TIPGEKTRDMTGES
+1733 GGDRDS
-1747 DSIVAR
+1747 VAR
-1753 SLSISRAERASALR
+1753 SLSISRAERASVLR
-1767 RISSPQTLSENDE
+1767 RVSSPPTLPENDE
-1780 YTSGSHP
+1780 DNFSTP
-1787 PSRTSHD
+1787 PSRASYEY
-1794 FSDPGS
+1794 SDRGSMGGAS

-1830 KQISVVKDRNLKL
+1830 KQITVVKDRNLKL

-1849 RERVRLWTADGQDEV
+1849 RERVRLWTADGQDKV

-1872 GGNNLHN
+1872 GG
-1879 LGPHSTRH
+1879 GHSSHSQLTNGASPSVAQSAH
-1887 NVHNHQPYHRH
+1887 SGG
-1898 QQQQQHNYHQH
+1898 
-1909 LGSTANASSSVGA
+1909 GSANTVGA
-1922 ISLGGDGSST
+1922 VSMGESYVAPPGSNSNGG
-1932 ALTGSSS
+1932 LTGSSS
-1939 SLTGLGALGLSS
+1939 TNHLH
-1951 SLNPGI
+1951 PGV
-1957 ASGAKKHHHLSLTAA
+1957 AAGTKKHHHLSLTAA

-1984 RIRQS
+1984 RIRQC
-1989 EMTRFTEMGIGLTM
+1989 EMTRFAEMGVGLTM
-2003 NYASLYNPAGSGAP
+2003 NYSSLYPGGVVIAGNGGPEGVSGGAGG
-2017 SVAES
+2017 
-2022 VTGGGAAVDS
+2022 VTGAEGTLMPPAIGG
-2032 LTATKGGGSQ
+2032 
-2042 TLAGRGGSK
+2042 R
-2051 KVTLGNIGAGAST
+2051 AS
-2064 GGKTAVNLEAGVT
+2064 GKN
-2077 PGAKV
+2077 
-2082 KSGEGKGEE
+2082 GEST
-2091 AAFTKFEATLY
+2091 FSRFEATLY
-2102 SDEF
+2102 SDLENRYGA

>member
-1 MLPGMKY
+1 MMMNL
-8 LSADTI
+8 AT
-14 ARKPINEEGV
+14 
-24 EVFDI
+24 
-29 FGEDENEDDYPY
+29 
-41 LLDGEWRGP
+41 
-50 CDRPMFKD
+50 
-58 LTYTLSSGFKEWR
+58 
-71 PYFDFTKRFALKPLN
+71 
-86 DRTWRIL
+86 
-93 SLGDLGTWFD
+93 
-103 HQLDTYLESAVASN
+103 AVASN
-117 DLAMVQEL
+117 DLLLVQEL
-125 CRTNHDPNQTFAC
+125 CRAGQDPNQTFAC

-145 AVQPIVGQAENFE
+145 AVQPIMGQAENFE

-192 KKDGRGRSAL
+192 KKDGRGRTPL

-220 LISQTSPAHLSIIRN
+220 LISQTSPAHLSILRH

-256 GITPLCLASY
+256 GITPLSLASY

-295 MYAVK
+295 MYAGME
-300 TLLRHGASPDQTDSN
+300 LLPIKLTVTDGPRSSTAKRILKSSKCSKKLSGANGQKFLFCVFSLLPNPNLVDFYGAPMRFSPPQ
-315 GWSSIQYGQMYPEI
+315 
-329 VQMFEEALRCKRPEV
+329 
-344 LHLLTPPES
+344 HLLTPPES
-353 PQPRS
+353 PQPIRTTVS
-358 AASTLDRAADGSSNT
+358 ALDRSADGSSNT

-400 PAAQTISSKDGA
+400 PAAQTITSKDGT
-412 LTLQPSTSPSPNS
+412 LTLQQSTSATSGGNNS
-425 GSAANGRKSSSEVA
+425 GPKSSSEVA
-439 LAQQIQRTTHTAL
+439 LAQQIQRTTHAAL
-452 LEAIKLGDYMS
+452 LEAIKLGDFMS

-469 APPVLNDTAG
+469 APPTQNENGRNAA
-479 SVSSGPNV
+479 VSSGGAGGGTANV

-550 APITDENTLVSNA
+550 SPIVDD
-563 VAAATAAPSTPT
+563 ATAAANAIAAASTT
-575 GVVIEEYKPSR
+575 GTVGGTVVDESRVYR
-586 RKHRH
+586 RKHRN
-591 RTETSGSAG
+591 RTNTNGSAS
-600 SNHLTPMGKELPSSS
+600 SNHLTPNGKDQPGSS

-626 TGPRHPHGTLI
+626 TGPRHPHGTLL
-637 DTGAVKSAS
+637 DTNAVKTA
-646 PEEIQRASQ
+646 
-655 HLAACCRLLL
+655 
-665 RLGSLVNIADRHGN
+665 HGN

-696 VLVKEGADNE
+696 VLVKEGADIE

-713 KPLDV
+713 KALDV

-732 SGRSKSSGDGPDDGK
+732 SGRAPAPGGPTEPGSS
-747 TDSKAV
+747 TANAV
-753 VPAYHA
+753 VPAYQA

-808 ILLGWSPENQGAN
+808 ILLGWSPDNQGAN
-821 GYGQSQEE
+821 GQVQSQEE

-854 TEEQYRDVITFYE
+854 TEEQYKDVITFYE

-881 TAYDSEKSKVTG
+881 TSYDSEKSKVSG
-893 LYSVYTR
+893 LYGIYTR

-936 AMGGQWSGSRNG
+936 AMGGSWTGTRNG
-948 TSISLAKRKAAMIK
+948 SPITLAKARAALIK
-962 KNADSLM
+962 KNNEKSSLA

-976 HIGEGQDDDALA
+976 QLIQDGDGKLDG
-988 SLPRPSMVLMSQ
+988 LPRPNMVFASPAA
-1000 DMLSSNTSGGASA
+1000 LSIEVIQSD
-1013 TGSHPLVLNHEGS
+1013 PDDFIEQE
-1026 VTFGGLDERE
+1026 ERE

-1048 IISSSEQEPAFHSIA
+1048 VLSSSEEEPTMHTIA

-1087 LLVGELS
+1087 LLVSELTD
-1094 ELIEEQSRTFED
+1094 LIEEQSKAFD
-1106 EIKHRGE
+1106 GEIKSREE
-1113 RIESLEKI
+1113 RIDGLMKI
-1121 IGRAEGG
+1121 LGRAEEG
-1128 ENVQTLVDELAVRM
+1128 EQVQTLVDELAVKIM
-1142 IVQEDEQLKKQRIQS
+1142 VQEDEQIKRQRLQS
-1157 GIAPSLSACGD
+1157 GIAAPSAGGHQGD
-1168 SASGR
+1168 ASLATSPITADWSFVLKASASKPLADQGEQDM
-1173 VSGDWTFLLKATG
+1173 VA
-1186 ASKKTL
+1186 TL
-1192 KSGQNEELMVE
+1192 KHELD
-1203 TLKQELQMSRTQT
+1203 LSKAQS

-1223 TSLKE
+1223 ASLKE

-1234 HELEAVRKSEAQSE
+1234 HELEEIRQSEAANSDSQSVSGS
-1248 QEQQQNK
+1248 N
-1255 HKQQQQQ
+1255 
-1262 QQQKKHHLKGDAGL
+1262 GTSASGAGGVGADANNSAMA
-1276 GGSSNA
+1276 SSS
-1282 NVVGTDVESLASTMI
+1282 VVVH
-1297 SSQKDPRVTRFF
+1297 PRTTKVYVSKT
-1309 VPKQAGHIQDEPLL
+1309 PHNPQDEPL
-1323 FSLDE
+1323 FITIDE
-1328 NGQPQEEFPSLEEIE
+1328 NGKPQEEFPSLEEIE
-1343 MVFEILMANLAEISR
+1343 LVFEILMANLAEISR

-1363 DQRLLECNK
+1363 DTRLQECNR
-1372 AKEQIYQKCLFLDSL
+1372 AKEQIYRKCLYLDGL
-1387 QKSLDENVDKIVSQP
+1387 QKSLDENVEKIVSQP
-1402 VKAGDSPPNFMQDQL
+1402 FKAESTQPNFMKEQL
-1417 KLQTQ
+1417 KLQNQ
-1422 LNQLMDQAESVT
+1422 LNELMEQAESVT
-1434 ALYDKLK
+1434 NYYNKLK
-1441 KDLQDYKSEK
+1441 KDLEDYKDEK
-1451 QGRLRELDQV
+1451 QSKLKDLDRVRE
-1461 RDLMR
+1461 LMR

-1476 LLVKLDSDQQPNDA
+1476 LLVKLEGSQPEDA
-1490 AAQARREAIA
+1490 AAERRREAIA
-1500 TAVAQG
+1500 AAVAQG

-1512 LAGDDDNNNGNETRA
+1512 MAAEEDNANAERA
-1527 NSQHWRNSCS
+1527 SSQLWRNSCS
-1537 VVDEGDMQDAI
+1537 VVDEGDDQEAI
-1548 DSRLET
+1548 DSRLTT
-1554 ASIDYYTQ
+1554 ASIDHYTQ

-1597 LAESRASLALADQE
+1597 LAESRASLVLADQE

-1643 IQHRKAEVEKVWE
+1643 IQNRKVEVEKVWE

-1663 TSGGALNRLDDD
+1663 TGGGLNKLMDDD
-1675 DECSVSS
+1675 DEGSISS
-1682 ADTKELNR
+1682 ADTAR
-1690 KSSIQSRALASSSRY
+1690 KSSIQSRALATSSRY
-1705 TAAAAG
+1705 STALGGASGLG
-1711 QGTSATAAT
+1711 QGDMN
-1720 EGSGDSTTQVAST
+1720 GDSTGTLVNSVNGGGVSGGGGGHET
-1733 TIPGEKTRDMTGES
+1733 RSKTGGDRDSVT
-1747 DSIVAR
+1747 R
-1753 SLSISRAERASALR
+1753 SLSISRAERASVLR
-1767 RISSPQTLSENDE
+1767 RVSSPPTLSENDE
-1780 YTSGSHP
+1780 ESFSTP
-1787 PSRTSHD
+1787 PSRASHEY
-1794 FSDPGS
+1794 SDRGS
-1800 ELDRHALISA
+1800 MGGGFELDRHALISA

-1830 KQISVVKDRNLKL
+1830 KQITVVKDRNLKL

-1872 GGNNLHN
+1872 GGGHN
-1879 LGPHSTRH
+1879 AHSQLT
-1887 NVHNHQPYHRH
+1887 NGVSPLIAQPAY
-1898 QQQQQHNYHQH
+1898 
-1909 LGSTANASSSVGA
+1909 S
-1922 ISLGGDGSST
+1922 GSS
-1932 ALTGSSS
+1932 GSSS
-1939 SLTGLGALGLSS
+1939 STNM
-1951 SLNPGI
+1951 NPGV
-1957 ASGAKKHHHLSLTAA
+1957 AAGTKKHHHLSLTAA

-1989 EMTRFTEMGIGLTM
+1989 EITRFTEMGVGLTM
-2003 NYASLYNPAGSGAP
+2003 NYSGLYPG
-2017 SVAES
+2017 V
-2022 VTGGGAAVDS
+2022 GGGMNGAVGVGVGGVGVGGITGADGT
-2032 LTATKGGGSQ
+2032 LMPPTVGGG
-2042 TLAGRGGSK
+2042 GRKNGDS
-2051 KVTLGNIGAGAST
+2051 
-2064 GGKTAVNLEAGVT
+2064 
-2077 PGAKV
+2077 
-2082 KSGEGKGEE
+2082 
-2091 AAFTKFEATLY
+2091 AFSRFEATLY
-2102 SDEF
+2102 SDLENRYGA

>member
-1 MLPGMKY
+1 MMMMNL
-8 LSADTI
+8 AT
-14 ARKPINEEGV
+14 
-24 EVFDI
+24 
-29 FGEDENEDDYPY
+29 
-41 LLDGEWRGP
+41 
-50 CDRPMFKD
+50 
-58 LTYTLSSGFKEWR
+58 
-71 PYFDFTKRFALKPLN
+71 
-86 DRTWRIL
+86 
-93 SLGDLGTWFD
+93 
-103 HQLDTYLESAVASN
+103 AVASN
-117 DLAMVQEL
+117 DLALVQEL
-125 CRTNHDPNQTFAC
+125 CRAGQDPNQTFAC

-145 AVQPIVGQAENFE
+145 AVQPIILGRQAENFE

-184 IDAGADLN
+184 IEAGADLN
-192 KKDGRGRSAL
+192 KKDGRGRTPL

-220 LISQTSPAHLSIIRN
+220 LISQTSPAHLSILRH

-295 MYAVK
+295 MYAARDRHMAVVT

-315 GWSSIQYGQMYPEI
+315 GWSSIQYGQMYPEV
-329 VQMFEEALRCKRPEV
+329 VQMFEETLRCKRPEV

-353 PQPRS
+353 PRPIRTTVS
-358 AASTLDRAADGSSNT
+358 ALDRSADGSNNT
-373 ALPHAL
+373 ALPYAL

-400 PAAQTISSKDGA
+400 PAAQTITSKDGT
-412 LTLQPSTSPSPNS
+412 LTLQQSSTATGGNTS
-425 GSAANGRKSSSEVA
+425 GPKSSSEMA

-452 LEAIKLGDYMS
+452 LEAIKLGDFMS

-469 APPVLNDTAG
+469 APPTLNENGRNTAY
-479 SVSSGPNV
+479 SSSGGAGTGGTPNM

-503 HALRTRP
+503 HALRNRP
-510 LPSMETVKILYQA
+510 LPSMEIVKILYQA

-550 APITDENTLVSNA
+550 SPIMDDAT
-563 VAAATAAPSTPT
+563 AAATAADNAQALDAASTT
-575 GVVIEEYKPSR
+575 ATAGATRVDESR
-586 RKHRH
+586 VHHRKHRH
-591 RTETSGSAG
+591 RTNTNGSAT
-600 SNHLTPMGKELPSSS
+600 SNHLTPNGKDQPGSS
-615 AASTTSSNDLS
+615 ATSTTSSNDLS

-637 DTGAVKSAS
+637 DIGAVKAAS
-646 PEEIQRASQ
+646 PEEIQRASK
-655 HLAACCRLLL
+655 HLADCCRLLL

-696 VLVKEGADNE
+696 VLVKEGADIE

-732 SGRSKSSGDGPDDGK
+732 SGRVPAPGDPTEPGSS
-747 TDSKAV
+747 TVNTV
-753 VPAYHA
+753 VPAYQA

-808 ILLGWSPENQGAN
+808 ILLGWSPDNQGAN
-821 GYGQSQEE
+821 GQVQSQEE

-854 TEEQYRDVITFYE
+854 TEEQYKDVITFYE

-881 TAYDSEKSKVTG
+881 TSYDSEKSKVSG
-893 LYSVYTR
+893 LYGIYTR

-936 AMGGQWSGSRNG
+936 AMGGSWTGTRNG
-948 TSISLAKRKAAMIK
+948 SPITLAKTKAALIK
-962 KNADSLM
+962 KNNEKSSLA

-976 HIGEGQDDDALA
+976 HLTQDGDGNLDG
-988 SLPRPSMVLMSQ
+988 LPRPNMVFASPAA
-1000 DMLSSNTSGGASA
+1000 LSIEVIQPDYDA
-1013 TGSHPLVLNHEGS
+1013 LVGQE
-1026 VTFGGLDERE
+1026 ERE

-1048 IISSSEQEPAFHSIA
+1048 ILSSSEEEPTMHTIA

-1087 LLVGELS
+1087 LLVSELTD
-1094 ELIEEQSRTFED
+1094 LIEEQSKAFD
-1106 EIKHRGE
+1106 GEIKSREE
-1113 RIESLEKI
+1113 RIDGLMKI
-1121 IGRAEGG
+1121 LGRAEGG
-1128 ENVQTLVDELAVRM
+1128 EPVQTLVDELAVKIM
-1142 IVQEDEQLKKQRIQS
+1142 VQEDEQIKRQRLQS
-1157 GIAPSLSACGD
+1157 GVVTPS
-1168 SASGR
+1168 SASHH
-1173 VSGDWTFLLKATG
+1173 GDASLVTSPVTADWSFVLKASAG
-1186 ASKKTL
+1186 RPLADQGEQDMVATL
-1192 KSGQNEELMVE
+1192 KHELD
-1203 TLKQELQMSRTQT
+1203 LSKAQT
-1216 ARLELAN
+1216 ERLELAN
-1223 TSLKE
+1223 ASLKE

-1234 HELEAVRKSEAQSE
+1234 HELEEIRQSEAADSGSQF
-1248 QEQQQNK
+1248 
-1255 HKQQQQQ
+1255 
-1262 QQQKKHHLKGDAGL
+1262 
-1276 GGSSNA
+1276 GGSCNGSSAGAGGAGADVNNSTTA
-1282 NVVGTDVESLASTMI
+1282 SSSIVVR
-1297 SSQKDPRVTRFF
+1297 PRTTKVF
-1309 VPKQAGHIQDEPLL
+1309 VSKTPNNPQDEPL
-1323 FSLDE
+1323 FITIDE
-1328 NGQPQEEFPSLEEIE
+1328 NGKPQEEFPSLEEIE
-1343 MVFEILMANLAEISR
+1343 LVFEILMANLAEISR

-1363 DQRLLECNK
+1363 DARLQECNR
-1372 AKEQIYQKCLFLDSL
+1372 AKEQIYRKCLYLDGL
-1387 QKSLDENVDKIVSQP
+1387 QKSLDENVEKIVSQP
-1402 VKAGDSPPNFMQDQL
+1402 FKAESTQPNFMKEQL
-1417 KLQTQ
+1417 KLQNQ
-1422 LNQLMDQAESVT
+1422 LNELMDQAESVT
-1434 ALYDKLK
+1434 NYYNRLK
-1441 KDLQDYKSEK
+1441 KDLEDYKEEK
-1451 QGRLRELDQV
+1451 QTRLKDLDRVRE
-1461 RDLMR
+1461 LMR

-1476 LLVKLDSDQQPNDA
+1476 LLVKLEGSQPEDA
-1490 AAQARREAIA
+1490 AAERRREAIA
-1500 TAVAQG
+1500 AAVAQG

-1512 LAGDDDNNNGNETRA
+1512 MAAEEDNANAERA
-1527 NSQHWRNSCS
+1527 SSQLWRNSCS
-1537 VVDEGDMQDAI
+1537 VVDEGDDQEAI
-1548 DSRLET
+1548 DSRLTT
-1554 ASIDYYTQ
+1554 ASIDHYTQ

-1584 MTTTHQIVSLKTS
+1584 MTTTHQIISLKTS
-1597 LAESRASLALADQE
+1597 LAESRASLVLADQE

-1663 TSGGALNRLDDD
+1663 TGGGMNKLVDDD
-1675 DECSVSS
+1675 DEGSVSS
-1682 ADTKELNR
+1682 ADTAR
-1690 KSSIQSRALASSSRY
+1690 KSSIQSRALATSSRY
-1705 TAAAAG
+1705 STALGGAGLG
-1711 QGTSATAAT
+1711 QGDMN
-1720 EGSGDSTTQVAST
+1720 GDSTGTLVNSVNGGGVGGGNGGGHET
-1733 TIPGEKTRDMTGES
+1733 GSKTGGDRDS
-1747 DSIVAR
+1747 VAR
-1753 SLSISRAERASALR
+1753 SLSISRAERASVLR
-1767 RISSPQTLSENDE
+1767 RISSPPTLSENDE
-1780 YTSGSHP
+1780 EFFSTP
-1787 PSRTSHD
+1787 PSRASHEY
-1794 FSDPGS
+1794 SDRGSIGGS

-1830 KQISVVKDRNLKL
+1830 KQITVVKDRNLKL

-1872 GGNNLHN
+1872 GAGHNSHNN
-1879 LGPHSTRH
+1879 GTSPS
-1887 NVHNHQPYHRH
+1887 VAQPAYS
-1898 QQQQQHNYHQH
+1898 
-1909 LGSTANASSSVGA
+1909 GS
-1922 ISLGGDGSST
+1922 
-1932 ALTGSSS
+1932 GSSS
-1939 SLTGLGALGLSS
+1939 NTVGAVSMGESFVAPPGSSNNNNGTTGSLSS
-1951 SLNPGI
+1951 NNLNPGV
-1957 ASGAKKHHHLSLTAA
+1957 AAGSKKHHHLSLTAA

-1989 EMTRFTEMGIGLTM
+1989 EITRFTEMGVGLTM
-2003 NYASLYNPAGSGAP
+2003 NYSGLYPGVGTSG
-2017 SVAES
+2017 V
-2022 VTGGGAAVDS
+2022 
-2032 LTATKGGGSQ
+2032 
-2042 TLAGRGGSK
+2042 
-2051 KVTLGNIGAGAST
+2051 GAGGVGRVMGADGSTLMPPTVGVGRKNGAS
-2064 GGKTAVNLEAGVT
+2064 AF
-2077 PGAKV
+2077 
-2082 KSGEGKGEE
+2082 SG
-2091 AAFTKFEATLY
+2091 FEATLY
-2102 SDEF
+2102 SELENRYGA